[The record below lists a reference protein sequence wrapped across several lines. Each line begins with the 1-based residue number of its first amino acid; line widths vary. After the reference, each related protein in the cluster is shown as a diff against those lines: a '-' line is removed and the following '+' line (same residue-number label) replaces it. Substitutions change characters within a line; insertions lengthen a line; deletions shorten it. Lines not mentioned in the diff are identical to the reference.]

1 MITHGCYSRTRHK
14 HKLKKTFIMLSAGL
28 GLFFYVNQ
36 NSFANGEN
44 YFKLGSDSKLLTHNS
59 YQNRLFYTL
68 KTGET
73 VADLSKSQDI
83 NLSTIWSLNKHL
95 YSSESEMM
103 KAAPGQQIILP
114 LKKLPFEYSALPL
127 LGSAP
132 LVAAGGV
139 AGHTNKLTK
148 MSPDVTKS
156 NMTDDKALNYAAQ
169 QAASL
174 GSQLQSRSLNGDY
187 AKDTA
192 LGIAGNQASSQLQ
205 AWLQHYGTAEVN
217 LQSGNNFDGSSLDFL
232 LPFYDSE
239 KMLAFGQVGAR
250 YIDSRFT
257 ANLGAGQRFFL
268 PENML
273 GYNVFID
280 QDFSGDNTRLG
291 IGGEYWRDYFKS
303 SVNGYFRMSGWH
315 ESYNKK
321 DYDER
326 PANGFDIRFNGYL
339 PSYPAL
345 GAKLMYEQYYGDNVA
360 LFNAD
365 KLQSNPGAA
374 TVGVNYTPVPLVTM
388 GVDYRHGTGNE
399 NDLLYSMQFRYQFD
413 KPWSQQIEPQYVN
426 ELRTLSGSRYDLVQ
440 RNNNI
445 ILEYK
450 KQDILSL
457 SIPHDINGTEHSTQ
471 KIQLNVKS
479 KYGLDRIVWDD
490 SALRSQGGQI
500 QHSGSQSV
508 QDYQAILP
516 AYVQGGS
523 NIYKVTARAYDRNG
537 NSSNNVQL
545 TITVLSN
552 GQVVGQVGV
561 TDFTADKTSAK
572 ADGTEAI
579 TYTATVK
586 KNGVAQA
593 NVPVSFDIV
602 SGDATLSARSAT
614 TNSSGKATVTLKSI
628 KPGQVVVSAK
638 TAEMTSALNA
648 NAVIFVDQTKAS
660 ITEIKADKTTAKAD
674 GSDAITYT
682 VKVMKN
688 NQPEANH
695 SVTFSTNFG
704 DLGGNSNTQIVKTDK
719 DGRATVKL
727 TSGVAGNAIVSAKVS
742 EVNTE
747 VKAPE
752 TKFFSVLSIDNNV
765 NIIGT
770 SANGALPNIWL
781 RYGQF
786 KLTAKGGDGKYQWRS
801 QDPSVASVD
810 ALTGRVT
817 LLKKGTT
824 KIEVVSG
831 DKQTATYTI
840 NTPEK
845 IITVETQNK
854 VIYSVAEATCSTNS
868 GRLPSSTSELKDVY
882 NKWGAANSYEGYKG
896 KNTITAW
903 TQQTAADKQSGWT
916 STFDIVTKNE
926 IPNNGSNSKVNVY
939 TANAFAVCVR

>member
-1 MITHGCYSRTRHK
+1 MITHGFYARTRHK

-44 YFKLGSDSKLLTHNS
+44 YFKLSSGSKLLT
-59 YQNRLFYTL
+59 QNAAQDRLFYTL

-73 VADLSKSQDI
+73 VANISKSQGI
-83 NLSTIWSLNKHL
+83 SLSVIWSLNKHL

-103 KAAPGQQIILP
+103 KAGPGQQIILP
-114 LKKLPFEYSALPL
+114 LKKLSVEYSALPV

-132 LVAAGGV
+132 VVAAGGV
-139 AGHTNKLTK
+139 AAHTNKMTK
-148 MSPDVTKS
+148 MSPDATKS
-156 NMTDDKALNYAAQ
+156 NTTDDKALNYAAQ

-192 LGIAGNQASSQLQ
+192 LGMASSQASSQLQ

-239 KMLAFGQVGAR
+239 NMLAFGQVGAR

-360 LFNAD
+360 LFNSD

-374 TVGVNYTPVPLVTM
+374 TVGVNYTPIPLVTM
-388 GVDYRHGTGNE
+388 GLDYRHGTGNE

-457 SIPHDINGTEHSTQ
+457 NIPHDINGTEHSTQ
-471 KIQLNVKS
+471 KIQLIVKS

-500 QHSGSQSV
+500 QHGGSQSA

-545 TITVLSN
+545 TITVLPN
-552 GQVVGQVGV
+552 GQVVDQVGV

-572 ADGTEAI
+572 ADGIEAI

-593 NVPVSFDIV
+593 NVPVTFSIV
-602 SGDATLSARSAT
+602 SGTATLGANSART
-614 TNSSGKATVTLKSI
+614 DGNGKATVTLKSAT
-628 KPGQVVVSAK
+628 PGQVVVSAK
-638 TAEMTSALNA
+638 TAEMTSPLNA
-648 NAVIFVDQTKAS
+648 SAVIFVDQTKAS

-682 VKVMKN
+682 VRVMKEGAPVVD
-688 NQPEANH
+688 QK
-695 SVTFSTNFG
+695 VTFSKDFG
-704 DLGGNSNTQIVKTDK
+704 TLNKTEATTDQN
-719 DGRATVKL
+719 GYATVKL
-727 TSGVAGNAIVSAKVS
+727 SSNTPGKAIVSAKVS
-742 EVNTE
+742 GVGTE
-747 VKAPE
+747 VKATTVE
-752 TKFFSVLSIDNNV
+752 FFAPLSIDGDKV
-765 NIIGT
+765 TVIGT
-770 SANGALPNIWL
+770 GITGALPKNWL
-781 RYGQF
+781 QYGQV
-786 KLTAKGGDGKYQWRS
+786 KLQATGGNGKYTWKS
-801 QDPSVASVD
+801 SNTKIASVD
-810 ALTGRVT
+810 NSGVIT
-817 LLKKGTT
+817 LNEKGSATIT
-824 KIEVVSG
+824 VVSG
-831 DKQTATYTI
+831 DNQSATYTI
-840 NTPEK
+840 NAPGSIVIAVDKNTRVTYFDAE
-845 IITVETQNK
+845 NK
-854 VIYSVAEATCSTNS
+854 CKTSSANLAQSKELLANIYST
-868 GRLPSSTSELKDVY
+868 
-882 NKWGAANSYEGYKG
+882 WGAANKYPYYSGSKSL
-896 KNTITAW
+896 TAW
-903 TQQTAADKQSGWT
+903 IKQSSSEQSSGVS
-916 STFDIVTKNE
+916 STYDLVTKNQLSNVGV
-926 IPNNGSNSKVNVY
+926 NNK
-939 TANAFAVCVR
+939 NAFSVCVK

>member
-1 MITHGCYSRTRHK
+1 MITHGFYARTSHK

-44 YFKLGSDSKLLTHNS
+44 YFKLSSDSKLLT
-59 YQNRLFYTL
+59 QNAAQDRLFYTL

-73 VADLSKSQDI
+73 VANISKSQGI
-83 NLSTIWSLNKHL
+83 SLSVIWSLNKHL

-103 KAAPGQQIILP
+103 KAGPGQQIILP
-114 LKKLPFEYSALPL
+114 LKKLSVEYSALPV

-132 LVAAGGV
+132 VVAAGGV
-139 AGHTNKLTK
+139 AGHTNKMTK
-148 MSPDVTKS
+148 MSPDATKS
-156 NMTDDKALNYAAQ
+156 NTTDDKALNYAAQ

-192 LGIAGNQASSQLQ
+192 LGMASSQASSQLQ

-239 KMLAFGQVGAR
+239 NMLAFGQVGAR

-360 LFNAD
+360 LFNSD

-374 TVGVNYTPVPLVTM
+374 TVGVNYTPIPLVTM
-388 GVDYRHGTGNE
+388 GIDYRHGTGNE

-457 SIPHDINGTEHSTQ
+457 NIPHDINGTEHSTQ
-471 KIQLNVKS
+471 KIQLIVKS

-500 QHSGSQSV
+500 QHGGSQSA

-545 TITVLSN
+545 TITVLPN
-552 GQVVGQVGV
+552 GQVVDQVGV

-572 ADGTEAI
+572 ADGIEAI

-593 NVPVSFDIV
+593 NVPVTFSIV
-602 SGDATLSARSAT
+602 SGTATLGANSART
-614 TNSSGKATVTLKSI
+614 DGNGKATVTLKSAT
-628 KPGQVVVSAK
+628 PGQVVVSAK
-638 TAEMTSALNA
+638 TAEMTSPLNA
-648 NAVIFVDQTKAS
+648 SAVIFVDQTKAS

-682 VKVMKN
+682 VRVMKEGAPVVD
-688 NQPEANH
+688 QK
-695 SVTFSTNFG
+695 VTFSKDFG
-704 DLGGNSNTQIVKTDK
+704 TLNKTEATTDQN
-719 DGRATVKL
+719 GYATVKL
-727 TSGVAGNAIVSAKVS
+727 SSNTPGKAIVSAKVS
-742 EVNTE
+742 GVGTE
-747 VKAPE
+747 VKATTVE
-752 TKFFSVLSIDNNV
+752 FFAPLSIDGDKV
-765 NIIGT
+765 TVIGT
-770 SANGALPNIWL
+770 GITGALPKNWL
-781 RYGQF
+781 QYGQV
-786 KLTAKGGDGKYQWRS
+786 KLQATGGNGKYTWKS
-801 QDPSVASVD
+801 SNTKIASVD
-810 ALTGRVT
+810 NSGVIT
-817 LLKKGTT
+817 LNEKGSATIT
-824 KIEVVSG
+824 VVSG
-831 DKQTATYTI
+831 DNQSATYTI
-840 NTPEK
+840 NAPGSIVIAVDKNTRVTYFDAE
-845 IITVETQNK
+845 NK
-854 VIYSVAEATCSTNS
+854 CKTNSANLAQSKELLANIYST
-868 GRLPSSTSELKDVY
+868 
-882 NKWGAANSYEGYKG
+882 WGAANKYPYYSGSKSL
-896 KNTITAW
+896 TAW
-903 TQQTAADKQSGWT
+903 IKQSSSEQSSGVS
-916 STFDIVTKNE
+916 STYDLVTKNQLSNVGV
-926 IPNNGSNSKVNVY
+926 NNK
-939 TANAFAVCVR
+939 NAFSVCVK

>member
-1 MITHGCYSRTRHK
+1 MITHGCYTRTRHK
-14 HKLKKTFIMLSAGL
+14 HKLKKTLIMLSAGL

-44 YFKLGSDSKLLTHNS
+44 YFKLGSDSKLLTHDS

-268 PENML
+268 PANML

-345 GAKLMYEQYYGDNVA
+345 GAKLIYEQYYGDNVA
-360 LFNAD
+360 LFNSD

-374 TVGVNYTPVPLVTM
+374 TVGVNYTPIPLVTM
-388 GVDYRHGTGNE
+388 GIDYRHGTGNE

-413 KPWSQQIEPQYVN
+413 KSWSQQIEPQYVN

-457 SIPHDINGTEHSTQ
+457 NIPHDINGTEHSTQ
-471 KIQLNVKS
+471 KIQLIVKS

-500 QHSGSQSV
+500 QHSGSQSA

-552 GQVVGQVGV
+552 GQVVDQVGV

-572 ADGTEAI
+572 ADNADTI

-593 NVPVSFDIV
+593 NVPVSFNIV
-602 SGDATLSARSAT
+602 SGTATLGANSAKTDA
-614 TNSSGKATVTLKSI
+614 NGKATVTLKSST
-628 KPGQVVVSAK
+628 PGQVVVSAK

-648 NAVIFVDQTKAS
+648 SAVIFFDGATRMRKGEELFTGVVPILVELDGDVNGHKFSVRGEGEGDATNGKLTLKFICTTGKLPVPWPTLVTTLTYGVQCFARYPDHMKQHDFFKSAMPEGYVQERTISFKDDGTYKTRAEVKFEGDTLVNRIELKGIDFKEDGNILGHKLEYNFNS
-660 ITEIKADKTTAKAD
+660 HNVYITADKQKNGIKANFKIRHNVED
-674 GSDAITYT
+674 GSVQLADHYQQNTPIGDGP
-682 VKVMKN
+682 VLL
-688 NQPEANH
+688 PDNH
-695 SVTFSTNFG
+695 YLST
-704 DLGGNSNTQIVKTDK
+704 Q
-719 DGRATVKL
+719 
-727 TSGVAGNAIVSAKVS
+727 
-742 EVNTE
+742 
-747 VKAPE
+747 
-752 TKFFSVLSIDNNV
+752 SVLSKD
-765 NIIGT
+765 
-770 SANGALPNIWL
+770 PNEK
-781 RYGQF
+781 R
-786 KLTAKGGDGKYQWRS
+786 DHM
-801 QDPSVASVD
+801 V
-810 ALTGRVT
+810 
-817 LLKKGTT
+817 LL
-824 KIEVVSG
+824 EFV
-831 DKQTATYTI
+831 
-840 NTPEK
+840 
-845 IITVETQNK
+845 
-854 VIYSVAEATCSTNS
+854 
-868 GRLPSSTSELKDVY
+868 
-882 NKWGAANSYEGYKG
+882 
-896 KNTITAW
+896 
-903 TQQTAADKQSGWT
+903 TAAGITHGMDELYK
-916 STFDIVTKNE
+916 
-926 IPNNGSNSKVNVY
+926 
-939 TANAFAVCVR
+939 

>member
-1 MITHGCYSRTRHK
+1 MITHGFYARTRHK

-44 YFKLGSDSKLLTHNS
+44 YFKLSSDSKLLT
-59 YQNRLFYTL
+59 QNAAQDRLFYTL

-73 VADLSKSQDI
+73 VANISKSQGI
-83 NLSTIWSLNKHL
+83 SLSVIWSLNKHL

-103 KAAPGQQIILP
+103 KAGPGQQIILP
-114 LKKLPFEYSALPL
+114 LKKLSVEYSALPV

-132 LVAAGGV
+132 VVAAGGV
-139 AGHTNKLTK
+139 AGHTNKMTK
-148 MSPDVTKS
+148 MSPDATKS
-156 NMTDDKALNYAAQ
+156 NTTDDKALNYAAQ

-192 LGIAGNQASSQLQ
+192 LGMASSQASSQLQ

-239 KMLAFGQVGAR
+239 NMLAFGQVGAR

-360 LFNAD
+360 LFNSD

-374 TVGVNYTPVPLVTM
+374 TVGVNYTPIPLVTM
-388 GVDYRHGTGNE
+388 GIDYRHGTGNE

-457 SIPHDINGTEHSTQ
+457 NIPHDINGTEHSTQ
-471 KIQLNVKS
+471 KIQLIVKS

-500 QHSGSQSV
+500 QHGGSQSA

-545 TITVLSN
+545 TITVLPN
-552 GQVVGQVGV
+552 GQVVDQVGV

-572 ADGTEAI
+572 ADGIEAI

-593 NVPVSFDIV
+593 NVPVTFSIV
-602 SGDATLSARSAT
+602 SGTATLGANSART
-614 TNSSGKATVTLKSI
+614 DGNGKATVTLKSAT
-628 KPGQVVVSAK
+628 PGQVVVSAK
-638 TAEMTSALNA
+638 TAEMTSPLNA
-648 NAVIFVDQTKAS
+648 SAVIFVDQTKAS

-682 VKVMKN
+682 VRVMKEGAPVVD
-688 NQPEANH
+688 QK
-695 SVTFSTNFG
+695 VTFSKDFG
-704 DLGGNSNTQIVKTDK
+704 TLNKTEATTDQN
-719 DGRATVKL
+719 GYATVKL
-727 TSGVAGNAIVSAKVS
+727 SSNTPGKAIVSAKVS
-742 EVNTE
+742 GVGTE
-747 VKAPE
+747 VKATTVE
-752 TKFFSVLSIDNNV
+752 FFAPLSIDGDKV
-765 NIIGT
+765 TVIGT
-770 SANGALPNIWL
+770 GIQGALPKNWL
-781 RYGQF
+781 QYGQV
-786 KLTAKGGDGKYQWRS
+786 KLQATGGNGKYTWKS
-801 QDPSVASVD
+801 SNTKIASVD
-810 ALTGRVT
+810 NSGVIT
-817 LLKKGTT
+817 LNEKGSATIT
-824 KIEVVSG
+824 VVSG
-831 DKQTATYTI
+831 DNQSATYTI
-840 NTPEK
+840 NAPGSIVIAVDKNTRVTYFDAE
-845 IITVETQNK
+845 NK
-854 VIYSVAEATCSTNS
+854 CKTNSANLAQSKELLANIYST
-868 GRLPSSTSELKDVY
+868 
-882 NKWGAANSYEGYKG
+882 WGAANKYPYYSGSKSLP
-896 KNTITAW
+896 AW
-903 TQQTAADKQSGWT
+903 IKQSSSELSSGVS
-916 STFDIVTKNE
+916 STYDLVSNN
-926 IPNNGSNSKVNVY
+926 PNINVKVNDK
-939 TANAFAVCVR
+939 NAFPVCVK

>member
-1 MITHGCYSRTRHK
+1 ITHGFYARTRHK

-44 YFKLGSDSKLLTHNS
+44 YFKLSSDSKLLT
-59 YQNRLFYTL
+59 QNAAQDRLFYTL

-73 VADLSKSQDI
+73 VANISKSQGI
-83 NLSTIWSLNKHL
+83 SLSVIWSLNKHL

-103 KAAPGQQIILP
+103 KAGPGQQIILP
-114 LKKLPFEYSALPL
+114 LKKLSVEYSALPV

-132 LVAAGGV
+132 VVAAGGV
-139 AGHTNKLTK
+139 AGHTNKMTK
-148 MSPDVTKS
+148 MSPDATKS
-156 NMTDDKALNYAAQ
+156 NTTDDKALNYAAQ

-192 LGIAGNQASSQLQ
+192 LGMASSQASSQLQ

-239 KMLAFGQVGAR
+239 NMLAFGQVGAR

-360 LFNAD
+360 LFNSD

-374 TVGVNYTPVPLVTM
+374 TVGVNYTPIPLVTM
-388 GVDYRHGTGNE
+388 GIDYRHGTGNE

-457 SIPHDINGTEHSTQ
+457 NIPHDINGTEHSTQ
-471 KIQLNVKS
+471 KIQLIVKS

-500 QHSGSQSV
+500 QHGGSQSA

-545 TITVLSN
+545 TITVLPN
-552 GQVVGQVGV
+552 GQVVDQVGV

-572 ADGTEAI
+572 ADGIEAI

-593 NVPVSFDIV
+593 NVPVTFSIV
-602 SGDATLSARSAT
+602 SGTATLGANSART
-614 TNSSGKATVTLKSI
+614 DGNGKATVTLKSAT
-628 KPGQVVVSAK
+628 PGQVVVSAK
-638 TAEMTSALNA
+638 TAEMTSPLNA
-648 NAVIFVDQTKAS
+648 SAVIFVDQTKAS

-682 VKVMKN
+682 VRVMKEGAPVVD
-688 NQPEANH
+688 QK
-695 SVTFSTNFG
+695 VTFSKDFG
-704 DLGGNSNTQIVKTDK
+704 TLNKTEATTDQN
-719 DGRATVKL
+719 GYATVKL
-727 TSGVAGNAIVSAKVS
+727 SSNTPGKAIVSAKVS
-742 EVNTE
+742 GVGTE
-747 VKAPE
+747 VKATTVE
-752 TKFFSVLSIDNNV
+752 FFAPLSIDGDKV
-765 NIIGT
+765 TVIGT
-770 SANGALPNIWL
+770 GITGALPKNWL
-781 RYGQF
+781 QYGQV
-786 KLTAKGGDGKYQWRS
+786 KLQATGGNGKYTWKS
-801 QDPSVASVD
+801 SNTKIASVD
-810 ALTGRVT
+810 NSGVIT
-817 LLKKGTT
+817 LNEKGSATIT
-824 KIEVVSG
+824 VVSG
-831 DKQTATYTI
+831 DNQSATYTI
-840 NTPEK
+840 NAPGSIVIAVDKNTRVTYFDAE
-845 IITVETQNK
+845 NK
-854 VIYSVAEATCSTNS
+854 CKTNSANLAQSKELLANIYST
-868 GRLPSSTSELKDVY
+868 
-882 NKWGAANSYEGYKG
+882 WGAANKYPYYSGSKSL
-896 KNTITAW
+896 TAW
-903 TQQTAADKQSGWT
+903 IKQSSSEQSSGVS
-916 STFDIVTKNE
+916 STYDLVTKNPL
-926 IPNNGSNSKVNVY
+926 INVGVNNK
-939 TANAFAVCVR
+939 NAFSVCVK

>member
-1 MITHGCYSRTRHK
+1 RTRHK

-44 YFKLGSDSKLLTHNS
+44 YFKLSSDSKLLT
-59 YQNRLFYTL
+59 QNAAQDRLFYTL

-73 VADLSKSQDI
+73 VANISKSQGI
-83 NLSTIWSLNKHL
+83 SLSVIWSLNKHL

-103 KAAPGQQIILP
+103 KAGPGQQIILP
-114 LKKLPFEYSALPL
+114 LKKLSVEYSALPV

-132 LVAAGGV
+132 VVAAGGV
-139 AGHTNKLTK
+139 AGHTNKMTK
-148 MSPDVTKS
+148 MSPDATKS
-156 NMTDDKALNYAAQ
+156 NTTDDKALNYAAQ

-192 LGIAGNQASSQLQ
+192 LGMASSQASSQLQ

-239 KMLAFGQVGAR
+239 NMLAFGQVGAR

-360 LFNAD
+360 LFNSD

-374 TVGVNYTPVPLVTM
+374 TVGVNYTPIPLVTM
-388 GVDYRHGTGNE
+388 GIDYRHGTGNE

-457 SIPHDINGTEHSTQ
+457 NIPHDINGTEHSTQ
-471 KIQLNVKS
+471 KIQLIVKS

-500 QHSGSQSV
+500 QHGGSQSA

-545 TITVLSN
+545 TITVLPN
-552 GQVVGQVGV
+552 GQVVDQVGV

-572 ADGTEAI
+572 ADGIEAI

-593 NVPVSFDIV
+593 NVPVTFSIV
-602 SGDATLSARSAT
+602 SGTATLGANSART
-614 TNSSGKATVTLKSI
+614 DGNGKATVTLKSAT
-628 KPGQVVVSAK
+628 PGQVVVSAK
-638 TAEMTSALNA
+638 TAEMTSPLNA
-648 NAVIFVDQTKAS
+648 SAVIFVDQTKAS

-682 VKVMKN
+682 VRVMKEGAPVVD
-688 NQPEANH
+688 QK
-695 SVTFSTNFG
+695 VTFSKDFG
-704 DLGGNSNTQIVKTDK
+704 TLNKTEATTDQN
-719 DGRATVKL
+719 GYATVKL
-727 TSGVAGNAIVSAKVS
+727 SSNTPGKAIVSAKVS
-742 EVNTE
+742 GVGTE
-747 VKAPE
+747 VKATTVE
-752 TKFFSVLSIDNNV
+752 FFAPLSIDGDKV
-765 NIIGT
+765 TVIGT
-770 SANGALPNIWL
+770 GITGALPKNWL
-781 RYGQF
+781 QYGQV
-786 KLTAKGGDGKYQWRS
+786 KLQATGGNGKYTWKS
-801 QDPSVASVD
+801 SNTKIASVD
-810 ALTGRVT
+810 NSGVIT
-817 LLKKGTT
+817 LNEKGSATIT
-824 KIEVVSG
+824 VVSG
-831 DKQTATYTI
+831 DNQSATYTI
-840 NTPEK
+840 NAPGSIVIAVDKNNRVTYSDAE
-845 IITVETQNK
+845 NK
-854 VIYSVAEATCSTNS
+854 CKTNSANLAQSKELLANIYST
-868 GRLPSSTSELKDVY
+868 
-882 NKWGAANSYEGYKG
+882 WGAANKYPYYSGSKSL
-896 KNTITAW
+896 TAW
-903 TQQTAADKQSGWT
+903 IKQSSSEQSSGVS
-916 STFDIVTKNE
+916 STYDLVSNN
-926 IPNNGSNSKVNVY
+926 PNSNVNV
-939 TANAFAVCVR
+939 NAQNALPVCVK

>member
-1 MITHGCYSRTRHK
+1 MITHVFYARTRHK

-44 YFKLGSDSKLLTHNS
+44 YFKLSSDSKLLT
-59 YQNRLFYTL
+59 QNAAQDRLFYTL

-73 VADLSKSQDI
+73 VANISKSQGI
-83 NLSTIWSLNKHL
+83 SLSVIWSLNKHL

-103 KAAPGQQIILP
+103 KAGPGQQIILP
-114 LKKLPFEYSALPL
+114 LKKLSVEYSALPV

-132 LVAAGGV
+132 VVAAGGV
-139 AGHTNKLTK
+139 AGHTNKMTK
-148 MSPDVTKS
+148 MSPDATKS
-156 NMTDDKALNYAAQ
+156 NTTDDKALNYAAQ

-192 LGIAGNQASSQLQ
+192 LGMASSQASSQLQ

-239 KMLAFGQVGAR
+239 NMLAFGQVGAR

-360 LFNAD
+360 LFNSD

-374 TVGVNYTPVPLVTM
+374 TVGVNYTPIPLVTM
-388 GVDYRHGTGNE
+388 GIDYRHGTGNE

-457 SIPHDINGTEHSTQ
+457 NIPHDINGTEHSTQ
-471 KIQLNVKS
+471 KIQLIVKS

-500 QHSGSQSV
+500 QHGGSQSA

-545 TITVLSN
+545 TITVLPN
-552 GQVVGQVGV
+552 GQVVDQVGV

-572 ADGTEAI
+572 ADGIEAI

-593 NVPVSFDIV
+593 NVPVTFSIV
-602 SGDATLSARSAT
+602 SGTATLGANSART
-614 TNSSGKATVTLKSI
+614 DGNGKATVTLKSAT
-628 KPGQVVVSAK
+628 PGQVVVSAK
-638 TAEMTSALNA
+638 TAEMTSPLNA
-648 NAVIFVDQTKAS
+648 SAVIFVDQTKAS

-682 VKVMKN
+682 VRVMKEGAPVVD
-688 NQPEANH
+688 QK
-695 SVTFSTNFG
+695 VTFSKDFG
-704 DLGGNSNTQIVKTDK
+704 TLNKTEATTDQN
-719 DGRATVKL
+719 GYATVKL
-727 TSGVAGNAIVSAKVS
+727 SSNTPGKAIVSAKVS
-742 EVNTE
+742 GVGTE
-747 VKAPE
+747 VKATTVE
-752 TKFFSVLSIDNNV
+752 FFAPLSIDGDKV
-765 NIIGT
+765 TVIGT
-770 SANGALPNIWL
+770 GITGALPKNWL
-781 RYGQF
+781 QYGQV
-786 KLTAKGGDGKYQWRS
+786 KLQATGGNGKYTWKS
-801 QDPSVASVD
+801 SNTKIASVD
-810 ALTGRVT
+810 NSGVIT
-817 LLKKGTT
+817 LNEKGSATIT
-824 KIEVVSG
+824 VVSG
-831 DKQTATYTI
+831 DNQSATYTI
-840 NTPEK
+840 NAPGSIVIAVDKNNRVTYFDAE
-845 IITVETQNK
+845 NK
-854 VIYSVAEATCSTNS
+854 CKTNSANLAQSKELLANIYST
-868 GRLPSSTSELKDVY
+868 
-882 NKWGAANSYEGYKG
+882 WGAANKYPYYSGSKSL
-896 KNTITAW
+896 TAW
-903 TQQTAADKQSGWT
+903 IKQSLSEQSSGVS
-916 STFDIVTKNE
+916 STYDLVLKNPM
-926 IPNNGSNSKVNVY
+926 INVNV
-939 TANAFAVCVR
+939 NDNSAFPVCVK

>member
-1 MITHGCYSRTRHK
+1 MITHGFYARTRHK

-44 YFKLGSDSKLLTHNS
+44 YFKLSSDSKLLT
-59 YQNRLFYTL
+59 QNAAQDRLFYTL

-73 VADLSKSQDI
+73 VANISKSQGI
-83 NLSTIWSLNKHL
+83 SLSVIWSLNKHL

-103 KAAPGQQIILP
+103 KAGPGQQIILP
-114 LKKLPFEYSALPL
+114 LKKLSVEYSALPV

-132 LVAAGGV
+132 VVAAGGV
-139 AGHTNKLTK
+139 AGHTNKMTK
-148 MSPDVTKS
+148 MSPDATKS
-156 NMTDDKALNYAAQ
+156 NTTDDKALNYAAQ

-192 LGIAGNQASSQLQ
+192 LGMASSQASSQLQ

-239 KMLAFGQVGAR
+239 NMLAFGQVGAR

-360 LFNAD
+360 LFNSD

-374 TVGVNYTPVPLVTM
+374 TVGVNYTPIPLVTM
-388 GVDYRHGTGNE
+388 GIDYRHGTGNE

-457 SIPHDINGTEHSTQ
+457 NIPHDINGTEHSTQ
-471 KIQLNVKS
+471 KIQLIVKS

-500 QHSGSQSV
+500 QHGGSQSA

-545 TITVLSN
+545 TITVLPN
-552 GQVVGQVGV
+552 GQVVDQVGV

-572 ADGTEAI
+572 ADGIEAI

-593 NVPVSFDIV
+593 NVPVTFSIV
-602 SGDATLSARSAT
+602 SGTATLGANSART
-614 TNSSGKATVTLKSI
+614 DGNGKATVTLKSAT
-628 KPGQVVVSAK
+628 PGQVVVSAK
-638 TAEMTSALNA
+638 TAEMTSPLNA
-648 NAVIFVDQTKAS
+648 SAVIFVDQTKAS

-682 VKVMKN
+682 VRVMKEGAPVVD
-688 NQPEANH
+688 QK
-695 SVTFSTNFG
+695 VTFSKDFG
-704 DLGGNSNTQIVKTDK
+704 TLNKTEATTDQN
-719 DGRATVKL
+719 GYATVKL
-727 TSGVAGNAIVSAKVS
+727 SSNTPGKAIVSAKVS
-742 EVNTE
+742 GVGTE
-747 VKAPE
+747 VKATTVE
-752 TKFFSVLSIDNNV
+752 FFAPLSIDGDKV
-765 NIIGT
+765 TVIGT
-770 SANGALPNIWL
+770 GITGALPKNWL
-781 RYGQF
+781 QYGQV
-786 KLTAKGGDGKYQWRS
+786 KLQATGGNGKYTWKS
-801 QDPSVASVD
+801 SNTKIASVD
-810 ALTGRVT
+810 NSGVIT
-817 LLKKGTT
+817 LNEKGSATIT
-824 KIEVVSG
+824 VVSG
-831 DKQTATYTI
+831 DNQSATYTI
-840 NTPEK
+840 NAPGSIVIAVDKNTRVTYFDAE
-845 IITVETQNK
+845 NK
-854 VIYSVAEATCSTNS
+854 CKTNSANLAQSKELLANIYST
-868 GRLPSSTSELKDVY
+868 
-882 NKWGAANSYEGYKG
+882 WGAANKYPYYSGSKSL
-896 KNTITAW
+896 TAW
-903 TQQTAADKQSGWT
+903 IKQSSSEQSSGVS
-916 STFDIVTKNE
+916 STYDLVTKNQVSNVGV
-926 IPNNGSNSKVNVY
+926 NNK
-939 TANAFAVCVR
+939 NAFSVCVK

>member
-1 MITHGCYSRTRHK
+1 MITHGCYTRTRHK
-14 HKLKKTFIMLSAGL
+14 HKLKKTFVMLSAGL

-44 YFKLGSDSKLLTHNS
+44 YFKLSSDSKLLTQNAA
-59 YQNRLFYTL
+59 QNRLFYTL

-73 VADLSKSQDI
+73 VADLSKSQNI

-114 LKKLPFEYSALPL
+114 LKKLPVEYSALPH

-132 LVAAGGV
+132 VVAAGGV
-139 AGHTNKLTK
+139 AGHTNKMAK
-148 MSPDVTKS
+148 MSPDMTKS

-187 AKDTA
+187 AKDAA
-192 LGIAGNQASSQLQ
+192 LGMAGNQASSQLQ

-232 LPFYDSE
+232 LPFYDTE
-239 KMLAFGQVGAR
+239 EMLAFGQVGAR

-268 PENML
+268 SENML

-326 PANGFDIRFNGYL
+326 PVNGFDIRFNGYL

-500 QHSGSQSV
+500 QHSGSQSA

-602 SGDATLSARSAT
+602 SGVGKLGSERVNTDNT
-614 TNSSGKATVTLKSI
+614 GKAIVKLTSTI
-628 KPGQVVVSAK
+628 PGQVVISAK
-638 TAEMTSALNA
+638 TAEMASAKNA
-648 NAVIFVDQTKAS
+648 SAVIFIDQSQAS
-660 ITEIKADKTTAKAD
+660 ITEIKASKTTAKAD
-674 GSDAITYT
+674 GVDAILYT

-688 NQPEANH
+688 GVPEKGQVVA
-695 SVTFSTNFG
+695 FSTN
-704 DLGGNSNTQIVKTDK
+704 LGKLNLQTVETNK
-719 DGRATVKL
+719 DGLASVTL
-727 TSGVAGNAIVSAKVS
+727 TSVSVGKAVVSAKVS
-742 EVNTE
+742 EAGSVINADAVNFFATLNIDKNVE
-747 VKAPE
+747 IVG
-752 TKFFSVLSIDNNV
+752 TKVS
-765 NIIGT
+765 GE
-770 SANGALPNIWL
+770 LPNIWL
-781 RYGQF
+781 QYGQV
-786 KLTAKGGDGKYQWRS
+786 KLNANGGNGGYTWSSDN
-801 QDPSVASVD
+801 PNIASID
-810 ALTGRVT
+810 SNTGIIT
-817 LLKKGTT
+817 LNKKGTAVI
-824 KIEVVSG
+824 KVVSG
-831 DKQTATYTI
+831 DKQIATYTI
-840 NTPEK
+840 KTPQEIVSLDK
-845 IITVETQNK
+845 NGK
-854 VIYSVAEATCSTNS
+854 VTYDE
-868 GRLPSSTSELKDVY
+868 
-882 NKWGAANSYEGYKG
+882 ANSICLGNSAHLSASVDTLKKVYSQWGPASKYEHYTQR
-896 KNTITAW
+896 TINAW
-903 TQQTAADKQSGWT
+903 IQQTDKDKREGVAT
-916 STFDIVTKNE
+916 TYDIVTNNMV
-926 IPNNGSNSKVNVY
+926 PNVSSKRP
-939 TANAFAVCVR
+939 NAYAVCVK

>member
-1 MITHGCYSRTRHK
+1 MITHGFYARTRHK

-44 YFKLGSDSKLLTHNS
+44 YFKLSSDSKLLT
-59 YQNRLFYTL
+59 QNAAQDRLFYTL

-73 VADLSKSQDI
+73 VANISKSQGI
-83 NLSTIWSLNKHL
+83 SLSVIWSLNKHL

-103 KAAPGQQIILP
+103 KAGPGQQIILP
-114 LKKLPFEYSALPL
+114 LKKLSVEYSALPV

-132 LVAAGGV
+132 VVAAGGV
-139 AGHTNKLTK
+139 AGHTNKMTK
-148 MSPDVTKS
+148 MSPDATKS
-156 NMTDDKALNYAAQ
+156 NTTDDKALNYAAQ

-192 LGIAGNQASSQLQ
+192 LGMASSQASSQLQ

-239 KMLAFGQVGAR
+239 NMLAFGQVGAR

-360 LFNAD
+360 LFNSD

-374 TVGVNYTPVPLVTM
+374 TVGVNYTPIPLVTM
-388 GVDYRHGTGNE
+388 GIDYRHGTGNE

-457 SIPHDINGTEHSTQ
+457 NIPHDINGTEHSTQ
-471 KIQLNVKS
+471 KIQLIVKS

-500 QHSGSQSV
+500 QHGGSQSA

-545 TITVLSN
+545 TITVLPN
-552 GQVVGQVGV
+552 GQVVDQVGV

-572 ADGTEAI
+572 ADGIEAI

-593 NVPVSFDIV
+593 NVPVTFSIV
-602 SGDATLSARSAT
+602 SGTATLGANSART
-614 TNSSGKATVTLKSI
+614 DGNGKATVTLKSAT
-628 KPGQVVVSAK
+628 PGQVVVSAK
-638 TAEMTSALNA
+638 TAEMTSPLNA
-648 NAVIFVDQTKAS
+648 SAVIFVDQTKAS

-682 VKVMKN
+682 VRVMKEGAPVVD
-688 NQPEANH
+688 QK
-695 SVTFSTNFG
+695 VTFSKDFG
-704 DLGGNSNTQIVKTDK
+704 TLNKTEATTDQN
-719 DGRATVKL
+719 GYATVKL
-727 TSGVAGNAIVSAKVS
+727 SSNTPGKAIVSAKVS
-742 EVNTE
+742 GVGTE
-747 VKAPE
+747 VKATTVE
-752 TKFFSVLSIDNNV
+752 FFAPLSIDGDKV
-765 NIIGT
+765 TVIGT
-770 SANGALPNIWL
+770 GITGALPKNWL
-781 RYGQF
+781 QYGQV
-786 KLTAKGGDGKYQWRS
+786 KLQATGGNGKYTWKS
-801 QDPSVASVD
+801 SNTKIASVD
-810 ALTGRVT
+810 NSGVIT
-817 LLKKGTT
+817 LNEKGSATIT
-824 KIEVVSG
+824 VVSG
-831 DKQTATYTI
+831 DNQSATYTI
-840 NTPEK
+840 NAPGSIVIAVDKNTRVTYFDAE
-845 IITVETQNK
+845 NK
-854 VIYSVAEATCSTNS
+854 CKTNSANLAQSKELLANIYST
-868 GRLPSSTSELKDVY
+868 
-882 NKWGAANSYEGYKG
+882 WGAANKYPYYSGSKSL
-896 KNTITAW
+896 TAW
-903 TQQTAADKQSGWT
+903 IKQSSSEQSSGVS
-916 STFDIVTKNE
+916 STYDLVSKNQLSNVVV
-926 IPNNGSNSKVNVY
+926 NNK
-939 TANAFAVCVR
+939 NAFSVCVK

>member
-1 MITHGCYSRTRHK
+1 MITHGCYTRTRHK
-14 HKLKKTFIMLSAGL
+14 HKLKKTLIMLSAGL

-44 YFKLGSDSKLLTHNS
+44 YFKLGSDSKLLTHDS

-268 PENML
+268 PANML

-345 GAKLMYEQYYGDNVA
+345 GAKLIYEQYYGDNVA
-360 LFNAD
+360 LFNSD

-374 TVGVNYTPVPLVTM
+374 TVGVNYTPIPLVTM
-388 GVDYRHGTGNE
+388 GIDYRHGTGNE

-413 KPWSQQIEPQYVN
+413 KSWSQQIEPQYVN

-457 SIPHDINGTEHSTQ
+457 NIPHDINGTEHSTQ
-471 KIQLNVKS
+471 KIQLIVKS

-500 QHSGSQSV
+500 QHSGSQSA

-552 GQVVGQVGV
+552 GQVVDQVGV

-572 ADGTEAI
+572 ADNADTI

-593 NVPVSFDIV
+593 NVPVSFNIV
-602 SGDATLSARSAT
+602 SGTATLGANSAKTDA
-614 TNSSGKATVTLKSI
+614 NGKATVTLKSST
-628 KPGQVVVSAK
+628 PGQVVVSAK

-648 NAVIFVDQTKAS
+648 SAVIFFDQTKAS
-660 ITEIKADKTTAKAD
+660 ITEIKADKTTAVANGK
-674 GSDAITYT
+674 DAIKYT

-688 NQPEANH
+688 GQPVNNQ

-704 DLGGNSNTQIVKTDK
+704 MFNGKSQTQATTGN
-719 DGRATVKL
+719 DGRATITL
-727 TSGVAGNAIVSAKVS
+727 TSSSAGKATVSATVS
-742 EVNTE
+742 DGAE
-747 VKAPE
+747 VKATE
-752 TKFFSVLSIDNNV
+752 VTFFDELKIDNKV
-765 NIIGT
+765 DIIG
-770 SANGALPNIWL
+770 NNVRGELPNIWL
-781 RYGQF
+781 QYGQF
-786 KLTAKGGDGKYQWRS
+786 KLKASGGDGTYSWYS
-801 QDPSVASVD
+801 ENTSIATVD
-810 ALTGRVT
+810 ASGKVT
-817 LLKKGTT
+817 LNGKGS
-824 KIEVVSG
+824 VVIKATSG
-831 DKQTATYTI
+831 DKQTVSYTI
-840 NTPEK
+840 KAPSYM
-845 IITVETQNK
+845 IK
-854 VIYSVAEATCSTNS
+854 VDKQAYYADAMSICKNL
-868 GRLPSSTSELKDVY
+868 LPSTQTVLSDIYDS
-882 NKWGAANSYEGYKG
+882 WGAANKYSHYSSM
-896 KNTITAW
+896 NSITAW
-903 TQQTAADKQSGWT
+903 IKQTSSEQRSGVS
-916 STFDIVTKNE
+916 STYNLIT
-926 IPNNGSNSKVNVY
+926 PNPLPGVNVNTPNVY
-939 TANAFAVCVR
+939 AVCVE

>member
-1 MITHGCYSRTRHK
+1 MITHGFYARTRHK

-44 YFKLGSDSKLLTHNS
+44 YFKLSSDSKLLT
-59 YQNRLFYTL
+59 QNAAQDRLFYTL

-73 VADLSKSQDI
+73 VANISKSQGI
-83 NLSTIWSLNKHL
+83 SLSVIWSLNKHL

-103 KAAPGQQIILP
+103 KAGPGQQIILP
-114 LKKLPFEYSALPL
+114 LKKLSVEYSALPV

-132 LVAAGGV
+132 VVAAGGV
-139 AGHTNKLTK
+139 AGHTNKMTK
-148 MSPDVTKS
+148 MSPDATKS
-156 NMTDDKALNYAAQ
+156 NTTDDKALNYAAQ

-192 LGIAGNQASSQLQ
+192 LGMASSQASSQLQ

-239 KMLAFGQVGAR
+239 NMLAFGQVGAR

-360 LFNAD
+360 LFNSD

-374 TVGVNYTPVPLVTM
+374 TVGVNYTPIPLVTM
-388 GVDYRHGTGNE
+388 GIDYRHGTGNE

-457 SIPHDINGTEHSTQ
+457 NIPHDINGTEHSTQ
-471 KIQLNVKS
+471 KIQLIVKS

-500 QHSGSQSV
+500 QHGGSQSA

-545 TITVLSN
+545 TITVLPN
-552 GQVVGQVGV
+552 GQVVDQVGV

-572 ADGTEAI
+572 ADGIEAI

-593 NVPVSFDIV
+593 NVPVTFSIV
-602 SGDATLSARSAT
+602 SGTATLGANSART
-614 TNSSGKATVTLKSI
+614 DGNGKATVTLKSAT
-628 KPGQVVVSAK
+628 PGQVVVSAK
-638 TAEMTSALNA
+638 TAEMTSPLNA
-648 NAVIFVDQTKAS
+648 SAVIFVDQTKAS

-682 VKVMKN
+682 VRVMKEGAPVVD
-688 NQPEANH
+688 QK
-695 SVTFSTNFG
+695 VTFSKDFG
-704 DLGGNSNTQIVKTDK
+704 TLNKTEATTDQN
-719 DGRATVKL
+719 GYATVKL
-727 TSGVAGNAIVSAKVS
+727 SSNTPGKAIVSAKVS
-742 EVNTE
+742 GVGTE
-747 VKAPE
+747 VKATTVE
-752 TKFFSVLSIDNNV
+752 FFAPLSIDGDKV
-765 NIIGT
+765 TVIGT
-770 SANGALPNIWL
+770 GITGALPKNWL
-781 RYGQF
+781 QYGQV
-786 KLTAKGGDGKYQWRS
+786 KLQATGGNGKYTWKS
-801 QDPSVASVD
+801 SNTKIASVD
-810 ALTGRVT
+810 NSGVIT
-817 LLKKGTT
+817 LNEKGSATIT
-824 KIEVVSG
+824 VVSG
-831 DKQTATYTI
+831 DNQSATYTI
-840 NTPEK
+840 NAPGSIVIAVDKNTRVTYFDAE
-845 IITVETQNK
+845 NK
-854 VIYSVAEATCSTNS
+854 CKTNSANLAQSKELLANIYST
-868 GRLPSSTSELKDVY
+868 
-882 NKWGAANSYEGYKG
+882 WGAANKYPYYSGSKSL
-896 KNTITAW
+896 TAW
-903 TQQTAADKQSGWT
+903 IKQS
-916 STFDIVTKNE
+916 STEQSSGVSSTYDLVTKNPL
-926 IPNNGSNSKVNVY
+926 INVGVNNK
-939 TANAFAVCVR
+939 NAFSVCVK

>member
-1 MITHGCYSRTRHK
+1 MITHGCYTRTRHK
-14 HKLKKTFIMLSAGL
+14 HKLKKTFVMLSAGL

-44 YFKLGSDSKLLTHNS
+44 YFKLSSDSKLLTQNAA
-59 YQNRLFYTL
+59 QNRLFYTL

-73 VADLSKSQDI
+73 VADLSKSQNI

-114 LKKLPFEYSALPL
+114 LKKLPVEYSALPH

-132 LVAAGGV
+132 VVAAGGV
-139 AGHTNKLTK
+139 AGHTNKMAK
-148 MSPDVTKS
+148 MSPDMTKS

-187 AKDTA
+187 AKDAA
-192 LGIAGNQASSQLQ
+192 LGMAGNQASSQLQ

-232 LPFYDSE
+232 LPFYDTE
-239 KMLAFGQVGAR
+239 EMLAFGQVGAR

-268 PENML
+268 SENML

-315 ESYNKK
+315 ESYSKK

-326 PANGFDIRFNGYL
+326 PVNGFDIRFNGYL

-471 KIQLNVKS
+471 KIQLSVKS

-500 QHSGSQSV
+500 QHSGSQSA

-561 TDFTADKTSAK
+561 TDLTADKTSAK
-572 ADGTEAI
+572 ADNADTI

-586 KNGVAQA
+586 KNGVAQS

-614 TNSSGKATVTLKSI
+614 TNSSGKATVTLKSS

-648 NAVIFVDQTKAS
+648 SAVIFVDQSKAS
-660 ITEIKADKTTAKAD
+660 ITEIKANKTTAVANGK
-674 GSDAITYT
+674 DAITYT

-688 NQPEANH
+688 GQPVQGH
-695 SVTFSTNFG
+695 SVAFSTNFG
-704 DLGGNSNTQIVKTDK
+704 MFSGKAQTQNVTTGN
-719 DGRATVKL
+719 DGRATITL
-727 TSGVAGNAIVSAKVS
+727 TSSSAGKATVSATVS
-742 EVNTE
+742 DGAE
-747 VKAPE
+747 VKATE
-752 TKFFSVLSIDNNV
+752 VTFFEELKIDNKV
-765 NIIGT
+765 DIIGNNV
-770 SANGALPNIWL
+770 SGELPNIWL
-781 RYGQF
+781 QYGQF
-786 KLTAKGGDGKYQWRS
+786 RLKASGGNGTYSWYS
-801 QDPSVASVD
+801 ENTSIATVD
-810 ALTGRVT
+810 ASGKVT
-817 LLKKGTT
+817 LNGKGS
-824 KIEVVSG
+824 VVIKATSG
-831 DKQTATYTI
+831 DKQTVSYTVK
-840 NTPEK
+840 TPAYMIRVDK
-845 IITVETQNK
+845 QANYAGAMSICKQ
-854 VIYSVAEATCSTNS
+854 S
-868 GRLPSSTSELKDVY
+868 LPSSQTELSNIYNSWGPANKYERYRSMKTISAWIKQTVSE
-882 NKWGAANSYEGYKG
+882 ER
-896 KNTITAW
+896 
-903 TQQTAADKQSGWT
+903 SGVS
-916 STFDIVTKNE
+916 STYDLITKNYLA
-926 IPNNGSNSKVNVY
+926 GKVNVNTQNVY
-939 TANAFAVCVR
+939 AVCVE

>member
-1 MITHGCYSRTRHK
+1 MITHGFYARTRHK

-44 YFKLGSDSKLLTHNS
+44 YFKLSSDSKLLT
-59 YQNRLFYTL
+59 QNAAQDRLFYTL

-73 VADLSKSQDI
+73 VANISKSQGI
-83 NLSTIWSLNKHL
+83 SLSVIWSLNKHL

-103 KAAPGQQIILP
+103 KAGPGQQIILP
-114 LKKLPFEYSALPL
+114 LKKLSVEYSALPV

-132 LVAAGGV
+132 VVAAGGV
-139 AGHTNKLTK
+139 AGHTNKMTK
-148 MSPDVTKS
+148 MSPDATKS
-156 NMTDDKALNYAAQ
+156 NTTDDKALNYAAQ

-192 LGIAGNQASSQLQ
+192 LGMASSQASSQLQ

-239 KMLAFGQVGAR
+239 NMLAFGQVGAR

-360 LFNAD
+360 LFNSD

-374 TVGVNYTPVPLVTM
+374 TVGVNYTPIPLVTM
-388 GVDYRHGTGNE
+388 GIDYRHGTGNE

-457 SIPHDINGTEHSTQ
+457 NIPHDINGTEHSTQ
-471 KIQLNVKS
+471 KIQLIVKS

-500 QHSGSQSV
+500 QHGGSQSA

-545 TITVLSN
+545 TITVLPN
-552 GQVVGQVGV
+552 GQVVDQVGV

-572 ADGTEAI
+572 ADGIEAI

-593 NVPVSFDIV
+593 NVPVTFSIV
-602 SGDATLSARSAT
+602 SGTATLGANSART
-614 TNSSGKATVTLKSI
+614 DGNGKATVTLKSAT
-628 KPGQVVVSAK
+628 PGQVVVSAK
-638 TAEMTSALNA
+638 TAEMTSPLNA
-648 NAVIFVDQTKAS
+648 SAVIFVDQTKAS

-682 VKVMKN
+682 VRVMKEGAPVVD
-688 NQPEANH
+688 QK
-695 SVTFSTNFG
+695 VTFSKDFG
-704 DLGGNSNTQIVKTDK
+704 TLNKTEATTDQN
-719 DGRATVKL
+719 GYATVKL
-727 TSGVAGNAIVSAKVS
+727 SSNTPGKAIVSAKVS
-742 EVNTE
+742 GVGTE
-747 VKAPE
+747 VKATTVE
-752 TKFFSVLSIDNNV
+752 FFAPLSIDGDNV
-765 NIIGT
+765 TVIGT
-770 SANGALPNIWL
+770 GITGALPKNWL
-781 RYGQF
+781 QYGQV
-786 KLTAKGGDGKYQWRS
+786 KLQATGGNGKYTWKS
-801 QDPSVASVD
+801 SNTKIASVD
-810 ALTGRVT
+810 NSGVIT
-817 LLKKGTT
+817 LNEKGSATIT
-824 KIEVVSG
+824 VVSG
-831 DKQTATYTI
+831 DNQSATYTI
-840 NTPEK
+840 NAPGS
-845 IITVETQNK
+845 IVIAVENTRVTYFDAENK
-854 VIYSVAEATCSTNS
+854 CKTNSANLAQSKELLANIYST
-868 GRLPSSTSELKDVY
+868 
-882 NKWGAANSYEGYKG
+882 WGAANKYPYYSGSKSLP
-896 KNTITAW
+896 AW
-903 TQQTAADKQSGWT
+903 IKQSSSEQSSGVS
-916 STFDIVTKNE
+916 STYDLVSNN
-926 IPNNGSNSKVNVY
+926 PNSNVNVNDE
-939 TANAFAVCVR
+939 NAFPVCVK

>member
-1 MITHGCYSRTRHK
+1 MITHGFYARTRHK

-44 YFKLGSDSKLLTHNS
+44 YFKLSSDSKLLT
-59 YQNRLFYTL
+59 QNAAQDRLFYTL

-73 VADLSKSQDI
+73 VANISKSQGI
-83 NLSTIWSLNKHL
+83 SLSVIWSLNKHL

-103 KAAPGQQIILP
+103 KAGPGQQIILP
-114 LKKLPFEYSALPL
+114 LKKLSVEYSALPV

-132 LVAAGGV
+132 VVAAGGV
-139 AGHTNKLTK
+139 AGHTNKMTK
-148 MSPDVTKS
+148 MSPDATKS
-156 NMTDDKALNYAAQ
+156 NTTDDKALNYAAQ

-192 LGIAGNQASSQLQ
+192 LGMASSQASSQLQ

-239 KMLAFGQVGAR
+239 NMLAFGQVGAR

-360 LFNAD
+360 LFNSD

-374 TVGVNYTPVPLVTM
+374 TVGVNYTPIPLVTM
-388 GVDYRHGTGNE
+388 GIDYRHGTGNE

-457 SIPHDINGTEHSTQ
+457 NIPHDINGTEHSTQ
-471 KIQLNVKS
+471 KIQLIVKS

-500 QHSGSQSV
+500 QHSGSQSA

-545 TITVLSN
+545 TITVLPN
-552 GQVVGQVGV
+552 GQVVDQVGV

-572 ADGTEAI
+572 ADGIEAI

-593 NVPVSFDIV
+593 NVPVTFSIV
-602 SGDATLSARSAT
+602 SGTATLGANSAKT
-614 TNSSGKATVTLKSI
+614 DGNGKATVTLKSVT
-628 KPGQVVVSAK
+628 PGQVVVSAK
-638 TAEMTSALNA
+638 TAEMTSPLNA
-648 NAVIFVDQTKAS
+648 SAVIFVDQTQAS
-660 ITEIKADKTTAKAD
+660 ITEIKADKTTAKAN

-682 VKVMKN
+682 VRVMKEGTPVVDQKVIFSKDFGTLN
-688 NQPEANH
+688 KTEA
-695 SVTFSTNFG
+695 T
-704 DLGGNSNTQIVKTDK
+704 TDQN
-719 DGRATVKL
+719 GYATVKL
-727 TSGVAGNAIVSAKVS
+727 SSNTPGKAIVSAKVS
-742 EVNTE
+742 GVGTE
-747 VKAPE
+747 VKATIVE
-752 TKFFSVLSIDNNV
+752 FFAPLSIDGDKV
-765 NIIGT
+765 TVIGT
-770 SANGALPNIWL
+770 GVTGALPKNWL
-781 RYGQF
+781 QYGQV
-786 KLTAKGGDGKYQWRS
+786 KLQATGGNGKYTWKS
-801 QDPSVASVD
+801 SNTKIASVD
-810 ALTGRVT
+810 NSGVIT
-817 LLKKGTT
+817 LNEKGSATIT
-824 KIEVVSG
+824 VVSG
-831 DKQTATYTI
+831 DNQSATYTI
-840 NTPEK
+840 NAPGSIVIAVDKNTRVTYFEA
-845 IITVETQNK
+845 ENK
-854 VIYSVAEATCSTNS
+854 CKTNSANLAQSKELLANIYST
-868 GRLPSSTSELKDVY
+868 
-882 NKWGAANSYEGYKG
+882 WGAANKYPYYSGSKSL
-896 KNTITAW
+896 TAW
-903 TQQTAADKQSGWT
+903 IKQSSSEQSSGVS
-916 STFDIVTKNE
+916 STYDLVTKNQL
-926 IPNNGSNSKVNVY
+926 INVGVNNK
-939 TANAFAVCVR
+939 NAFSVCVK

>member
-1 MITHGCYSRTRHK
+1 MITHGFYARTRHK

-44 YFKLGSDSKLLTHNS
+44 YFKLSSGSKLLT
-59 YQNRLFYTL
+59 QNAAQDRLFYTL

-73 VADLSKSQDI
+73 VANISKSQGI
-83 NLSTIWSLNKHL
+83 SLSVIWSLNKHL

-103 KAAPGQQIILP
+103 KAGPGQQIILP
-114 LKKLPFEYSALPL
+114 LKKLSVEYSALPV

-132 LVAAGGV
+132 VVAAGGV
-139 AGHTNKLTK
+139 AGHTNKMTK
-148 MSPDVTKS
+148 MSPDATKS
-156 NMTDDKALNYAAQ
+156 NTTDDKALNYAAQ

-174 GSQLQSRSLNGDY
+174 GSQLQSRSPNGDY

-192 LGIAGNQASSQLQ
+192 LGMASSQASSQLQ

-239 KMLAFGQVGAR
+239 NMLAFGQVGAR

-360 LFNAD
+360 LFNSD

-374 TVGVNYTPVPLVTM
+374 TVGVNYTPIPLVTM
-388 GVDYRHGTGNE
+388 GIDYRHGTGNE

-457 SIPHDINGTEHSTQ
+457 NIPHDINGTEHSTQ
-471 KIQLNVKS
+471 KIQLIVKS

-500 QHSGSQSV
+500 QHGGSQSA

-545 TITVLSN
+545 TITVLPN
-552 GQVVGQVGV
+552 GQVVDQVGV

-572 ADGTEAI
+572 ADGIEAI

-593 NVPVSFDIV
+593 NVPVTFSIV
-602 SGDATLSARSAT
+602 SGAATLGANSART
-614 TNSSGKATVTLKSI
+614 DGNGKATVTLKSAT
-628 KPGQVVVSAK
+628 PGQVVVSAK
-638 TAEMTSALNA
+638 TAEMTSPLNA
-648 NAVIFVDQTKAS
+648 SAVIFVDQTKAS

-682 VKVMKN
+682 VRVMKEGAPVVD
-688 NQPEANH
+688 QK
-695 SVTFSTNFG
+695 VTFSKDFG
-704 DLGGNSNTQIVKTDK
+704 TLNKTEATTDQN
-719 DGRATVKL
+719 GYATVKL
-727 TSGVAGNAIVSAKVS
+727 SSNTPGKAIVSAKVS
-742 EVNTE
+742 GVGTE
-747 VKAPE
+747 VKATTVE
-752 TKFFSVLSIDNNV
+752 FFAPLSIDGDKV
-765 NIIGT
+765 TVIGT
-770 SANGALPNIWL
+770 GITGALPKNWL
-781 RYGQF
+781 QYGQV
-786 KLTAKGGDGKYQWRS
+786 KLQATGGNGKYTWKS
-801 QDPSVASVD
+801 SNTKIASVD
-810 ALTGRVT
+810 NSGVIT
-817 LLKKGTT
+817 LNEKGSATIT
-824 KIEVVSG
+824 VVSG
-831 DKQTATYTI
+831 DNQSATYTI
-840 NTPEK
+840 NAPGSIVIAVDKNTRVTYFDAE
-845 IITVETQNK
+845 NK
-854 VIYSVAEATCSTNS
+854 CKTNSANLAQSKELLANIYST
-868 GRLPSSTSELKDVY
+868 
-882 NKWGAANSYEGYKG
+882 WGAANKYPYYSGSKSL
-896 KNTITAW
+896 TAW
-903 TQQTAADKQSGWT
+903 IKQSSSEQSSGVS
-916 STFDIVTKNE
+916 STYDLVTKNQL
-926 IPNNGSNSKVNVY
+926 INVGVNNK
-939 TANAFAVCVR
+939 NAFSVCVK

>member
-1 MITHGCYSRTRHK
+1 MITHGFYARTRHK

-44 YFKLGSDSKLLTHNS
+44 YFKLSSGSKLLT
-59 YQNRLFYTL
+59 QNAAQDRLFYTL

-73 VADLSKSQDI
+73 VANISKSQGI
-83 NLSTIWSLNKHL
+83 SLSVIWSLNKHL

-103 KAAPGQQIILP
+103 KAGPGQQIILP
-114 LKKLPFEYSALPL
+114 LKKLSVEYSALPV

-132 LVAAGGV
+132 VVAAGGV
-139 AGHTNKLTK
+139 AGHTNKMTK
-148 MSPDVTKS
+148 MSPDATKS
-156 NMTDDKALNYAAQ
+156 NTTDDRALNYAAQ

-192 LGIAGNQASSQLQ
+192 LGMASSQASSQLQ

-239 KMLAFGQVGAR
+239 NMLAFGQVGAR

-360 LFNAD
+360 LFNSD

-374 TVGVNYTPVPLVTM
+374 TVGVNYTPIPLVTM
-388 GVDYRHGTGNE
+388 GLDYRHGTGNE

-457 SIPHDINGTEHSTQ
+457 NIPHDINGTEHSTQ
-471 KIQLNVKS
+471 KIQLIVKS

-500 QHSGSQSV
+500 QHGGSQSA

-545 TITVLSN
+545 TITVLPN
-552 GQVVGQVGV
+552 GQVVDQVGV

-572 ADGTEAI
+572 ADGIEAI

-593 NVPVSFDIV
+593 NVPVTFSIV
-602 SGDATLSARSAT
+602 SGTATLGANSART
-614 TNSSGKATVTLKSI
+614 DGNGKATVTLKSAT
-628 KPGQVVVSAK
+628 PGQVVVSAK
-638 TAEMTSALNA
+638 TAEMTSPLNA
-648 NAVIFVDQTKAS
+648 SAVIFVDQTKAS

-682 VKVMKN
+682 VRVMKEGAPVVD
-688 NQPEANH
+688 QK
-695 SVTFSTNFG
+695 VTFSKDFG
-704 DLGGNSNTQIVKTDK
+704 TLNKTEATTDQN
-719 DGRATVKL
+719 GYATVKL
-727 TSGVAGNAIVSAKVS
+727 SSNTPGKAIVSAKVS
-742 EVNTE
+742 GVGTE
-747 VKAPE
+747 VKATTVE
-752 TKFFSVLSIDNNV
+752 FFAPLSIDGDKV
-765 NIIGT
+765 TVIGT
-770 SANGALPNIWL
+770 GITGALPKNWL
-781 RYGQF
+781 QYGQV
-786 KLTAKGGDGKYQWRS
+786 KLQATGGNGKYTWKS
-801 QDPSVASVD
+801 SNTKIASVD
-810 ALTGRVT
+810 NSGVIT
-817 LLKKGTT
+817 LNEKGSATIT
-824 KIEVVSG
+824 VVSG
-831 DKQTATYTI
+831 DNQSATYTI
-840 NTPEK
+840 NAPGSIVIAVDKNTRVTYFDAE
-845 IITVETQNK
+845 NK
-854 VIYSVAEATCSTNS
+854 CKTNSANLAQSKELLANIYST
-868 GRLPSSTSELKDVY
+868 
-882 NKWGAANSYEGYKG
+882 WGAANKYPYYSGSKSL
-896 KNTITAW
+896 TAW
-903 TQQTAADKQSGWT
+903 IKQSSSEQSSGVS
-916 STFDIVTKNE
+916 STYDLVTKN
-926 IPNNGSNSKVNVY
+926 PLSNVGVNNK
-939 TANAFAVCVR
+939 NAFSVCVK

>member
-1 MITHGCYSRTRHK
+1 MITHGFYARTRHK

-44 YFKLGSDSKLLTHNS
+44 YFKLSSDSKLLT
-59 YQNRLFYTL
+59 QNAAQDRLFYTL

-73 VADLSKSQDI
+73 VANISKSQGI
-83 NLSTIWSLNKHL
+83 SLSVIWSLNKHL

-103 KAAPGQQIILP
+103 KAGPGQQIILP
-114 LKKLPFEYSALPL
+114 LKKLSVEYSALPV

-132 LVAAGGV
+132 VVAAGGV
-139 AGHTNKLTK
+139 AGHTNKMTK
-148 MSPDVTKS
+148 MSPDATKS
-156 NMTDDKALNYAAQ
+156 NTTDDKALNYAAQ

-192 LGIAGNQASSQLQ
+192 LGMASSQASSQLQ

-239 KMLAFGQVGAR
+239 NMLAFGQVGAR

-360 LFNAD
+360 LFNSD

-374 TVGVNYTPVPLVTM
+374 TVGVNYTPIPLVTM
-388 GVDYRHGTGNE
+388 GIDYRHGTGNE

-457 SIPHDINGTEHSTQ
+457 NIPHDINGTEHSTQ
-471 KIQLNVKS
+471 KIQLIVKS

-500 QHSGSQSV
+500 QHGGSQSA

-545 TITVLSN
+545 TITVLPN
-552 GQVVGQVGV
+552 GQVVDQVGV

-572 ADGTEAI
+572 ADGIEAI

-593 NVPVSFDIV
+593 NVPVTFSIV
-602 SGDATLSARSAT
+602 SGTATLGANSART
-614 TNSSGKATVTLKSI
+614 DGNGKATVTLKSAT
-628 KPGQVVVSAK
+628 PGQVVVSAK
-638 TAEMTSALNA
+638 TAEMTSPLNA
-648 NAVIFVDQTKAS
+648 SAVIFVDQTKAS

-682 VKVMKN
+682 VRVMKEGAPVVD
-688 NQPEANH
+688 QK
-695 SVTFSTNFG
+695 VTFSKDFG
-704 DLGGNSNTQIVKTDK
+704 TLNKTEATTDQN
-719 DGRATVKL
+719 GYATVKL
-727 TSGVAGNAIVSAKVS
+727 SSNTPGKAIVSAKVS
-742 EVNTE
+742 GVGTE
-747 VKAPE
+747 VKATTVE
-752 TKFFSVLSIDNNV
+752 FFAPLSIDGDNV
-765 NIIGT
+765 TVIGT
-770 SANGALPNIWL
+770 GITGALPKNWL
-781 RYGQF
+781 QYGLV
-786 KLTAKGGDGKYQWRS
+786 KLQATGGNGKYTWKS
-801 QDPSVASVD
+801 SNPKIASVD
-810 ALTGRVT
+810 NSGVIT
-817 LLKKGTT
+817 LNEKGSATIT
-824 KIEVVSG
+824 VVSG
-831 DKQTATYTI
+831 DNQSATYTI
-840 NTPEK
+840 NAPGSIVIAVDKNTPVTYSDAE
-845 IITVETQNK
+845 NK
-854 VIYSVAEATCSTNS
+854 CKTNSANLAQSKELLANIYST
-868 GRLPSSTSELKDVY
+868 
-882 NKWGAANSYEGYKG
+882 WGAANKYPYYSGSKSL
-896 KNTITAW
+896 TAW
-903 TQQTAADKQSGWT
+903 IKQSSSEQLSGVS
-916 STFDIVTKNE
+916 STYDLVSNN
-926 IPNNGSNSKVNVY
+926 PNSNV
-939 TANAFAVCVR
+939 

>member
-1 MITHGCYSRTRHK
+1 MITHGFYARTRHK

-44 YFKLGSDSKLLTHNS
+44 YFKLSSDSKLLT
-59 YQNRLFYTL
+59 QNAAQDRLFYTL

-73 VADLSKSQDI
+73 VANISKSQGI
-83 NLSTIWSLNKHL
+83 SLSVIWSLNKHL

-103 KAAPGQQIILP
+103 KAGPGQQIILP
-114 LKKLPFEYSALPL
+114 LKKLSVEYSALPV

-132 LVAAGGV
+132 VVAAGGV
-139 AGHTNKLTK
+139 AGHTNKMTK
-148 MSPDVTKS
+148 MSPDATKS
-156 NMTDDKALNYAAQ
+156 NTTDDKALNYAAQ

-192 LGIAGNQASSQLQ
+192 LGMASSQASSQLQ

-239 KMLAFGQVGAR
+239 NMLAFGQVGAR

-360 LFNAD
+360 LFNSD

-374 TVGVNYTPVPLVTM
+374 TVGVNYTPIPLVTM
-388 GVDYRHGTGNE
+388 GIDYRHGTGNE

-457 SIPHDINGTEHSTQ
+457 NIPHDINGTEHSTQ
-471 KIQLNVKS
+471 KIQLIVKS

-500 QHSGSQSV
+500 QHGGSQSA

-545 TITVLSN
+545 TITVLPN
-552 GQVVGQVGV
+552 GQVVDQVGV

-572 ADGTEAI
+572 ADGIEAI

-593 NVPVSFDIV
+593 NVPVTFSIV
-602 SGDATLSARSAT
+602 SGTATLGANSART
-614 TNSSGKATVTLKSI
+614 DGNGKATVTLKSAT
-628 KPGQVVVSAK
+628 PGQVVVSAK
-638 TAEMTSALNA
+638 TAEMTSPLNA
-648 NAVIFVDQTKAS
+648 SAVIFVDQTKAS

-682 VKVMKN
+682 VRVMKEGAPVVD
-688 NQPEANH
+688 QK
-695 SVTFSTNFG
+695 VTFSKDFG
-704 DLGGNSNTQIVKTDK
+704 TLNKTEATTDQN
-719 DGRATVKL
+719 GYATVKL
-727 TSGVAGNAIVSAKVS
+727 SSNTPGKAIVSAKVS
-742 EVNTE
+742 GVGTE
-747 VKAPE
+747 VKATTVE
-752 TKFFSVLSIDNNV
+752 FFAPLSIDGDKV
-765 NIIGT
+765 TVIGT
-770 SANGALPNIWL
+770 GITGALPKNWL
-781 RYGQF
+781 QYGQV
-786 KLTAKGGDGKYQWRS
+786 KLQATGGNGKYTWKS
-801 QDPSVASVD
+801 SNTKIASVD
-810 ALTGRVT
+810 NSGVIT
-817 LLKKGTT
+817 LNEKGSATIT
-824 KIEVVSG
+824 VVSG
-831 DKQTATYTI
+831 DNQSATYTI
-840 NTPEK
+840 NAPGSIVIAVDKNTRVTYFDAE
-845 IITVETQNK
+845 NK
-854 VIYSVAEATCSTNS
+854 CKTNSANLAQSKELLANIYST
-868 GRLPSSTSELKDVY
+868 
-882 NKWGAANSYEGYKG
+882 WGAANKYPYYSGSKSL
-896 KNTITAW
+896 TAW
-903 TQQTAADKQSGWT
+903 IKQSSSEQSSGVS
-916 STFDIVTKNE
+916 STYDLVSKNQLSNVGVNTKN
-926 IPNNGSNSKVNVY
+926 
-939 TANAFAVCVR
+939 AFSVCVK

>member
-1 MITHGCYSRTRHK
+1 MITHGFYARTRHK

-44 YFKLGSDSKLLTHNS
+44 YFKLSSDSKLLT
-59 YQNRLFYTL
+59 QNAAQDRLFYTL

-73 VADLSKSQDI
+73 VANISKSQGI
-83 NLSTIWSLNKHL
+83 SLSVIWSLNKHL

-103 KAAPGQQIILP
+103 KAGPGQQIILP
-114 LKKLPFEYSALPL
+114 LKKLSVEYSALPV

-132 LVAAGGV
+132 VVAAGGV
-139 AGHTNKLTK
+139 AGHTNKMTK
-148 MSPDVTKS
+148 MSPDATKS
-156 NMTDDKALNYAAQ
+156 NTTDDKALNYAAQ

-192 LGIAGNQASSQLQ
+192 LGMASSQASSQLQ

-239 KMLAFGQVGAR
+239 NMLAFGQVGAR

-360 LFNAD
+360 LFNSD

-374 TVGVNYTPVPLVTM
+374 TVGVNYTPIPLVTM
-388 GVDYRHGTGNE
+388 GIDYRHGTGNE

-457 SIPHDINGTEHSTQ
+457 NIPHDINGTEHSTQ
-471 KIQLNVKS
+471 KIQLIVKS

-500 QHSGSQSV
+500 QHGGSQSA

-545 TITVLSN
+545 TITVLPN
-552 GQVVGQVGV
+552 GQVVDQVGV

-572 ADGTEAI
+572 ADGIEAI

-593 NVPVSFDIV
+593 NVPVTFSIV
-602 SGDATLSARSAT
+602 SGTATLGANSART
-614 TNSSGKATVTLKSI
+614 DGNGKATVTLKSAT
-628 KPGQVVVSAK
+628 PGQVVVSAK
-638 TAEMTSALNA
+638 TAEMTSPLNA
-648 NAVIFVDQTKAS
+648 SAVIFVDQTKAS

-682 VKVMKN
+682 VRVMKEGAPVVD
-688 NQPEANH
+688 QK
-695 SVTFSTNFG
+695 VTFSKDFG
-704 DLGGNSNTQIVKTDK
+704 TLNKTEATTDQN
-719 DGRATVKL
+719 GYATVKL
-727 TSGVAGNAIVSAKVS
+727 SSNTPGKAIVSAKVS
-742 EVNTE
+742 GVGTE
-747 VKAPE
+747 VKATTVE
-752 TKFFSVLSIDNNV
+752 FFAPLSIDGDKV
-765 NIIGT
+765 TVIGT
-770 SANGALPNIWL
+770 GITGALPKNWL
-781 RYGQF
+781 QYGQV
-786 KLTAKGGDGKYQWRS
+786 KLQATGGNGKYTWKS
-801 QDPSVASVD
+801 SNTKIASVD
-810 ALTGRVT
+810 NSGVIT
-817 LLKKGTT
+817 LNEKGSATIT
-824 KIEVVSG
+824 VVSG
-831 DKQTATYTI
+831 DNQSATYTI
-840 NTPEK
+840 NAPGSIVIAVDKNTRVTYFDAE
-845 IITVETQNK
+845 NK
-854 VIYSVAEATCSTNS
+854 CKTNSANLAQSKELLANIYST
-868 GRLPSSTSELKDVY
+868 
-882 NKWGAANSYEGYKG
+882 WGAANKYPYYSGSK
-896 KNTITAW
+896 TLTAW
-903 TQQTAADKQSGWT
+903 IKQSSSEQSSGVS
-916 STFDIVTKNE
+916 STYDLVTKNQLSNVGV
-926 IPNNGSNSKVNVY
+926 NNK
-939 TANAFAVCVR
+939 NASSVCVK

>member
-1 MITHGCYSRTRHK
+1 MITHGFYARTRHK

-44 YFKLGSDSKLLTHNS
+44 YFKLSSDSKLLT
-59 YQNRLFYTL
+59 QNAAQDRLFYTL

-73 VADLSKSQDI
+73 VANISKSQGI
-83 NLSTIWSLNKHL
+83 SLSVIWSLNKHL

-103 KAAPGQQIILP
+103 KAGPGQQIILP
-114 LKKLPFEYSALPL
+114 LKKLSVEYSALPV

-132 LVAAGGV
+132 VVAAGGV
-139 AGHTNKLTK
+139 AGHTNKMTK
-148 MSPDVTKS
+148 MSPDATKS
-156 NMTDDKALNYAAQ
+156 NTTDDKALNYAAQ

-192 LGIAGNQASSQLQ
+192 LGMASSQASSQLQ

-239 KMLAFGQVGAR
+239 NMLAFGQVGAR

-360 LFNAD
+360 LFNSD

-374 TVGVNYTPVPLVTM
+374 TVGVNYTPIPLVTM
-388 GVDYRHGTGNE
+388 GIDYRHGTGNE

-457 SIPHDINGTEHSTQ
+457 NIPHDINGTEHSTQ
-471 KIQLNVKS
+471 KIQLIVKS

-500 QHSGSQSV
+500 QHGGSQSA

-545 TITVLSN
+545 TITVLPN
-552 GQVVGQVGV
+552 GQVVDQVGV

-572 ADGTEAI
+572 ADGIEAI

-593 NVPVSFDIV
+593 NVPVTFSIV
-602 SGDATLSARSAT
+602 SGTATLGANSART
-614 TNSSGKATVTLKSI
+614 DGNGKATVTLKSAT
-628 KPGQVVVSAK
+628 PGQVVVSAK
-638 TAEMTSALNA
+638 TAEMTSPLNA
-648 NAVIFVDQTKAS
+648 SAVIFVDQTKAS

-682 VKVMKN
+682 VRVMKEGA
-688 NQPEANH
+688 PEVDQK
-695 SVTFSTNFG
+695 VTFSKDFG
-704 DLGGNSNTQIVKTDK
+704 TLNKTEATTDQN
-719 DGRATVKL
+719 GYATVKL
-727 TSGVAGNAIVSAKVS
+727 SSNTPGKAIVSAKVS
-742 EVNTE
+742 GVGTE
-747 VKAPE
+747 VKATTVE
-752 TKFFSVLSIDNNV
+752 FFAPLSIDGDKV
-765 NIIGT
+765 TVIGT
-770 SANGALPNIWL
+770 GITGALPKNWL
-781 RYGQF
+781 QYGQV
-786 KLTAKGGDGKYQWRS
+786 KLQATGGNGKYTWKS
-801 QDPSVASVD
+801 SNTKIASVD
-810 ALTGRVT
+810 NSGVIT
-817 LLKKGTT
+817 LNEKGSATIT
-824 KIEVVSG
+824 VVSG
-831 DKQTATYTI
+831 DNQSATYTI
-840 NTPEK
+840 NAPGSIVIAVDKNTRVTYFDAE
-845 IITVETQNK
+845 NK
-854 VIYSVAEATCSTNS
+854 CKTNSANLAQSKELLANIYST
-868 GRLPSSTSELKDVY
+868 
-882 NKWGAANSYEGYKG
+882 WGAANKYPYYSGSKSL
-896 KNTITAW
+896 TAW
-903 TQQTAADKQSGWT
+903 IKQSSSEQSSGVS
-916 STFDIVTKNE
+916 STYDLVTKNQL
-926 IPNNGSNSKVNVY
+926 INVAVNNK
-939 TANAFAVCVR
+939 NAFSVCVK

>member
-1 MITHGCYSRTRHK
+1 MITHGFYARTRHK

-44 YFKLGSDSKLLTHNS
+44 YFKLSSDSKLLT
-59 YQNRLFYTL
+59 QNAAQDRLFYTL

-73 VADLSKSQDI
+73 VANISKSQGI
-83 NLSTIWSLNKHL
+83 SLSVIWSLNKHL

-103 KAAPGQQIILP
+103 KAGPGQQIILP
-114 LKKLPFEYSALPL
+114 LKKLSVEYSALPV

-132 LVAAGGV
+132 VVAAGGV
-139 AGHTNKLTK
+139 AGHTNKMTK
-148 MSPDVTKS
+148 MSPDATKS
-156 NMTDDKALNYAAQ
+156 NTTDDKALNYAAQ

-192 LGIAGNQASSQLQ
+192 LGMASSQASSQLQ

-239 KMLAFGQVGAR
+239 NMLAFGQVGAR

-360 LFNAD
+360 LFNSD

-374 TVGVNYTPVPLVTM
+374 TVGVNYTPIPLVTM
-388 GVDYRHGTGNE
+388 GIDYRHGTGNE

-457 SIPHDINGTEHSTQ
+457 NIPHDINGTEHSTQ
-471 KIQLNVKS
+471 KIQLIVKS

-500 QHSGSQSV
+500 QHGGSQSA

-545 TITVLSN
+545 TITVLPN
-552 GQVVGQVGV
+552 GQVVDQVGV

-572 ADGTEAI
+572 ADGIEAI

-593 NVPVSFDIV
+593 NVPVTFSIV
-602 SGDATLSARSAT
+602 SGTATLGANSART
-614 TNSSGKATVTLKSI
+614 DGNGKATVTLKSAT
-628 KPGQVVVSAK
+628 PGQVVVSAK
-638 TAEMTSALNA
+638 TAEMTSPLNA
-648 NAVIFVDQTKAS
+648 SAVIFVDQTKAS

-682 VKVMKN
+682 VRVMKEGAPVVD
-688 NQPEANH
+688 QK
-695 SVTFSTNFG
+695 VTFSKDFG
-704 DLGGNSNTQIVKTDK
+704 TLNKTEATTDQN
-719 DGRATVKL
+719 GYATVKL
-727 TSGVAGNAIVSAKVS
+727 SSNTPGKAIVSAKVS
-742 EVNTE
+742 GVGTE
-747 VKAPE
+747 VKATTVE
-752 TKFFSVLSIDNNV
+752 FFAPLSIDGDKV
-765 NIIGT
+765 TVIGT
-770 SANGALPNIWL
+770 GITGALPKNWL
-781 RYGQF
+781 QYGQV
-786 KLTAKGGDGKYQWRS
+786 KLQATGGNGKYTWKS
-801 QDPSVASVD
+801 SNTKIASVD
-810 ALTGRVT
+810 NSGVIT
-817 LLKKGTT
+817 LNEKGSATIT
-824 KIEVVSG
+824 VVSG
-831 DKQTATYTI
+831 DNQSATYTI
-840 NTPEK
+840 NAPGSIVIAVDKNTRVTYFDAE
-845 IITVETQNK
+845 NK
-854 VIYSVAEATCSTNS
+854 CKTNSANLAQSKELLANIYST
-868 GRLPSSTSELKDVY
+868 
-882 NKWGAANSYEGYKG
+882 WGAANKYPYYSGSESL
-896 KNTITAW
+896 TAW
-903 TQQTAADKQSGWT
+903 IKQSSSEQSSGVS
-916 STFDIVTKNE
+916 STYDLVTTNQVSNVGV
-926 IPNNGSNSKVNVY
+926 NNK
-939 TANAFAVCVR
+939 NAFSVCVK

>member
-1 MITHGCYSRTRHK
+1 THGFYARTRHK

-44 YFKLGSDSKLLTHNS
+44 YFKLSSDSKLLT
-59 YQNRLFYTL
+59 QNAAQDRLFYTL

-73 VADLSKSQDI
+73 VANISKSQGI
-83 NLSTIWSLNKHL
+83 SLSVIWSLNKHL

-103 KAAPGQQIILP
+103 KAGPGQQIILP
-114 LKKLPFEYSALPL
+114 LKKLSVEYSALPV

-132 LVAAGGV
+132 VVAAGGV
-139 AGHTNKLTK
+139 AGHTNKMTK
-148 MSPDVTKS
+148 MSPDATKS
-156 NMTDDKALNYAAQ
+156 NTTDDKALNYAAQ

-192 LGIAGNQASSQLQ
+192 LGMASSQASSQLQ

-239 KMLAFGQVGAR
+239 NMLAFGQVGAR

-360 LFNAD
+360 LFNSD

-374 TVGVNYTPVPLVTM
+374 TVGVNYTPIPLVTM
-388 GVDYRHGTGNE
+388 GIDYRHGTGNE

-457 SIPHDINGTEHSTQ
+457 NIPHDINGTEHSTQ
-471 KIQLNVKS
+471 KIQLIVKS

-500 QHSGSQSV
+500 QHGGSQSA

-545 TITVLSN
+545 TITVLPN
-552 GQVVGQVGV
+552 GQVVDQVGV

-572 ADGTEAI
+572 ADGIEAI

-593 NVPVSFDIV
+593 NVPVTFSIV
-602 SGDATLSARSAT
+602 SGTATLGANSART
-614 TNSSGKATVTLKSI
+614 DGNGKATVTLKSAT
-628 KPGQVVVSAK
+628 PGQVVVSAK
-638 TAEMTSALNA
+638 TAEMTSPLNA
-648 NAVIFVDQTKAS
+648 SAVIFVDQTKAS

-682 VKVMKN
+682 VRVMKEGAPVVD
-688 NQPEANH
+688 QK
-695 SVTFSTNFG
+695 VTFSKDFG
-704 DLGGNSNTQIVKTDK
+704 TLNKTEATTDQN
-719 DGRATVKL
+719 GYATVKL
-727 TSGVAGNAIVSAKVS
+727 SSNTPGKAIVSAKVS
-742 EVNTE
+742 GVGTE
-747 VKAPE
+747 VKATTVE
-752 TKFFSVLSIDNNV
+752 FFAPLSIDGDKV
-765 NIIGT
+765 TVIGT
-770 SANGALPNIWL
+770 GITGALPKNWL
-781 RYGQF
+781 QYGQV
-786 KLTAKGGDGKYQWRS
+786 KLQATGGNGKYTWKS
-801 QDPSVASVD
+801 SNTKIASVD
-810 ALTGRVT
+810 NSGVIT
-817 LLKKGTT
+817 LNEKGSATIT
-824 KIEVVSG
+824 VVSG
-831 DKQTATYTI
+831 DNQSATYTI
-840 NTPEK
+840 NAPGSIVISVDKNTRVTYFDAE
-845 IITVETQNK
+845 NK
-854 VIYSVAEATCSTNS
+854 CKTNSANLAQSKELLANIYST
-868 GRLPSSTSELKDVY
+868 
-882 NKWGAANSYEGYKG
+882 WGAANKYPYYSGSKSL
-896 KNTITAW
+896 TAW
-903 TQQTAADKQSGWT
+903 IKQSSSEQSSGVS
-916 STFDIVTKNE
+916 STYDLVTKNQLSNVGV
-926 IPNNGSNSKVNVY
+926 NNK
-939 TANAFAVCVR
+939 NAFSVCVK

>member
-1 MITHGCYSRTRHK
+1 MITHGFYARTRHK

-44 YFKLGSDSKLLTHNS
+44 YFKLSSGSKLLT
-59 YQNRLFYTL
+59 QNAAQDRLFYTL

-73 VADLSKSQDI
+73 VANISKSQGI
-83 NLSTIWSLNKHL
+83 SLSVIWSLNKHL

-103 KAAPGQQIILP
+103 KAGPGQQIILP
-114 LKKLPFEYSALPL
+114 LKKLSVEYSALPV

-132 LVAAGGV
+132 VVAAGGV
-139 AGHTNKLTK
+139 AGHTNKMTK
-148 MSPDVTKS
+148 MSPDATKS
-156 NMTDDKALNYAAQ
+156 NTTDDRALNYAAQ

-192 LGIAGNQASSQLQ
+192 LGMASSQASSQLQ

-239 KMLAFGQVGAR
+239 NMLAFGQVGAR

-360 LFNAD
+360 LFNSD

-374 TVGVNYTPVPLVTM
+374 TVGVNYTPIPLVTM
-388 GVDYRHGTGNE
+388 GLDYRHGTGNE

-457 SIPHDINGTEHSTQ
+457 NIPHDINGTEHSTQ
-471 KIQLNVKS
+471 KIQLIVKS

-500 QHSGSQSV
+500 QHGGSQSA

-545 TITVLSN
+545 TITVLPN
-552 GQVVGQVGV
+552 GQVVDQVGV

-572 ADGTEAI
+572 ADGIEAI

-593 NVPVSFDIV
+593 NVPVTFSIV
-602 SGDATLSARSAT
+602 SGTATLGANSART
-614 TNSSGKATVTLKSI
+614 DGNGKATVTLKSAT
-628 KPGQVVVSAK
+628 PGQVVVSAK
-638 TAEMTSALNA
+638 TAEMTSPLNA
-648 NAVIFVDQTKAS
+648 SAVIFVDQTKAS

-682 VKVMKN
+682 VRVMKEGAPVVD
-688 NQPEANH
+688 QK
-695 SVTFSTNFG
+695 VTFSKDFG
-704 DLGGNSNTQIVKTDK
+704 TLNKTEATTDQN
-719 DGRATVKL
+719 GYATVKL
-727 TSGVAGNAIVSAKVS
+727 SSNTPGKAIVSAKVS
-742 EVNTE
+742 GVGTE
-747 VKAPE
+747 VKATTVE
-752 TKFFSVLSIDNNV
+752 FFAPLSIDGDKV
-765 NIIGT
+765 TVIGT
-770 SANGALPNIWL
+770 GITGALPKNWL
-781 RYGQF
+781 QYGQV
-786 KLTAKGGDGKYQWRS
+786 KLQATGGNGKYTWKS
-801 QDPSVASVD
+801 SNTKIASVD
-810 ALTGRVT
+810 NSGVIT
-817 LLKKGTT
+817 LNEKGSATIT
-824 KIEVVSG
+824 VVSG
-831 DKQTATYTI
+831 DNQSATYTI
-840 NTPEK
+840 NAPGSIVIAVDKNTRVTYFDAE
-845 IITVETQNK
+845 NK
-854 VIYSVAEATCSTNS
+854 CKTNSANLAQSKELLANIYST
-868 GRLPSSTSELKDVY
+868 
-882 NKWGAANSYEGYKG
+882 WGAANKYPYYSGSKSL
-896 KNTITAW
+896 TAW
-903 TQQTAADKQSGWT
+903 IKQSSSEQSSGVS
-916 STFDIVTKNE
+916 STYDLVTKNQLSNVGV
-926 IPNNGSNSKVNVY
+926 NNK
-939 TANAFAVCVR
+939 NAFSVCVK

>member
-1 MITHGCYSRTRHK
+1 MITHGFYARTRHK

-44 YFKLGSDSKLLTHNS
+44 YFKLSSDSKLLT
-59 YQNRLFYTL
+59 QNAAQDRLFYTL

-73 VADLSKSQDI
+73 VANISKSQGI
-83 NLSTIWSLNKHL
+83 SLSVIWSLNKHL

-103 KAAPGQQIILP
+103 KAGPGQQIILP
-114 LKKLPFEYSALPL
+114 LKKLSVEYSALPV

-132 LVAAGGV
+132 VVAAGGV
-139 AGHTNKLTK
+139 AGHTNKMTK
-148 MSPDVTKS
+148 MSPDATKS
-156 NMTDDKALNYAAQ
+156 NTTDDKALNYAAQ

-192 LGIAGNQASSQLQ
+192 LGMASSQASSQLQ

-239 KMLAFGQVGAR
+239 NMLAFGQVGAR

-360 LFNAD
+360 LFNSD

-374 TVGVNYTPVPLVTM
+374 TVGVNYTPIPLVTM
-388 GVDYRHGTGNE
+388 GIDYRHGTGNE

-457 SIPHDINGTEHSTQ
+457 NIPHDINGTEHSTQ
-471 KIQLNVKS
+471 KIQLIVKS

-500 QHSGSQSV
+500 QHGGSQSA

-545 TITVLSN
+545 TITVLPN
-552 GQVVGQVGV
+552 GQVVDQVGV

-572 ADGTEAI
+572 ADGIEAI

-593 NVPVSFDIV
+593 NVPVTFSIV
-602 SGDATLSARSAT
+602 SGTATLGANSART
-614 TNSSGKATVTLKSI
+614 DGNGKATVTLKSAT
-628 KPGQVVVSAK
+628 PGQVVVSAK
-638 TAEMTSALNA
+638 TAEMTSPLNA
-648 NAVIFVDQTKAS
+648 SAVIFVDQTKAS

-682 VKVMKN
+682 VRVMKEGAPVVD
-688 NQPEANH
+688 QK
-695 SVTFSTNFG
+695 VTFSKDFG
-704 DLGGNSNTQIVKTDK
+704 TLNKTEATTDQN
-719 DGRATVKL
+719 GYATVKL
-727 TSGVAGNAIVSAKVS
+727 SSNTPGKAIVSAKVS
-742 EVNTE
+742 GVGTE
-747 VKAPE
+747 VKATTVE
-752 TKFFSVLSIDNNV
+752 FFAPLSIDGDKV
-765 NIIGT
+765 TVIGT
-770 SANGALPNIWL
+770 GITGALPKNWL
-781 RYGQF
+781 QYGQV
-786 KLTAKGGDGKYQWRS
+786 KLQATGGNGKYTWKS
-801 QDPSVASVD
+801 SNTKIASVD
-810 ALTGRVT
+810 NSGVIT
-817 LLKKGTT
+817 LNEKGSATIT
-824 KIEVVSG
+824 VVSG
-831 DKQTATYTI
+831 DNQSATYTI
-840 NTPEK
+840 NAPGSIVIAVDKNTRVTYFDAE
-845 IITVETQNK
+845 NK
-854 VIYSVAEATCSTNS
+854 CKTNSANLAQSKELLANIYST
-868 GRLPSSTSELKDVY
+868 
-882 NKWGAANSYEGYKG
+882 WGAANKYPYYSGSKSL
-896 KNTITAW
+896 TAW
-903 TQQTAADKQSGWT
+903 IKQSSSEQSSGVS
-916 STFDIVTKNE
+916 STYDLVTKNQLSNVRV
-926 IPNNGSNSKVNVY
+926 NNK
-939 TANAFAVCVR
+939 NAFSVCVK

>member
-1 MITHGCYSRTRHK
+1 MITHGFYARTRHK

-44 YFKLGSDSKLLTHNS
+44 YFKLSSDSKLLT
-59 YQNRLFYTL
+59 QNAAQDRLFYTL

-73 VADLSKSQDI
+73 VANISKSQGI
-83 NLSTIWSLNKHL
+83 SLSVIWSLNKHL

-103 KAAPGQQIILP
+103 KAGLGQQIILP
-114 LKKLPFEYSALPL
+114 LKKLSVEYSALPV

-132 LVAAGGV
+132 VVAAGGV
-139 AGHTNKLTK
+139 AGHTNKMTK
-148 MSPDVTKS
+148 MSPDATKS
-156 NMTDDKALNYAAQ
+156 NTTDDKALNYAAQ

-192 LGIAGNQASSQLQ
+192 LGMASSQASSQLQ

-239 KMLAFGQVGAR
+239 NMLAFGQVGAR

-360 LFNAD
+360 LFNSD

-374 TVGVNYTPVPLVTM
+374 TVGVNYTPIPLVTM
-388 GVDYRHGTGNE
+388 GIDYRHGTGNE

-457 SIPHDINGTEHSTQ
+457 NIPHDINGTEHSTQ
-471 KIQLNVKS
+471 KIQLIVKS

-500 QHSGSQSV
+500 QHGGSQSA

-545 TITVLSN
+545 TITVLPN
-552 GQVVGQVGV
+552 GQVVDQVGV

-572 ADGTEAI
+572 ADGIEAI

-593 NVPVSFDIV
+593 NVPVTFSIV
-602 SGDATLSARSAT
+602 SGTATLGANSART
-614 TNSSGKATVTLKSI
+614 DGNGKATVTLKSAT
-628 KPGQVVVSAK
+628 PGQVVVSAK
-638 TAEMTSALNA
+638 TAEMTSPLNA
-648 NAVIFVDQTKAS
+648 SAVIFVDQTKAS

-682 VKVMKN
+682 VRVMKEGAPVVD
-688 NQPEANH
+688 QK
-695 SVTFSTNFG
+695 VTFSKDFG
-704 DLGGNSNTQIVKTDK
+704 TLNKTEATTDQN
-719 DGRATVKL
+719 GYATVKL
-727 TSGVAGNAIVSAKVS
+727 SSNTPGKAIVSAKVS
-742 EVNTE
+742 GVGTE
-747 VKAPE
+747 VKATTVE
-752 TKFFSVLSIDNNV
+752 FFAPLSIDGDKV
-765 NIIGT
+765 TVIGT
-770 SANGALPNIWL
+770 GITGALPKNWL
-781 RYGQF
+781 QYGQV
-786 KLTAKGGDGKYQWRS
+786 KLQATGGNGKYTWKS
-801 QDPSVASVD
+801 SNTKIASVD
-810 ALTGRVT
+810 NSGVIT
-817 LLKKGTT
+817 LNEKGSATIT
-824 KIEVVSG
+824 VVSG
-831 DKQTATYTI
+831 DNQSETYTI
-840 NTPEK
+840 NAPGSIVIAVDKNTRVTYFDAE
-845 IITVETQNK
+845 NK
-854 VIYSVAEATCSTNS
+854 CKTNSANLAQSKELLANIYST
-868 GRLPSSTSELKDVY
+868 
-882 NKWGAANSYEGYKG
+882 WGAANKYPYYSGSKSL
-896 KNTITAW
+896 TAW
-903 TQQTAADKQSGWT
+903 IKQSSSEQSSGVS
-916 STFDIVTKNE
+916 STYDLVTKNQL
-926 IPNNGSNSKVNVY
+926 INVGVNNK
-939 TANAFAVCVR
+939 NAFSVCVK

>member
-1 MITHGCYSRTRHK
+1 MITHGFYARTRHK

-44 YFKLGSDSKLLTHNS
+44 YFKLSSDSKLLT
-59 YQNRLFYTL
+59 QNAAQDRLFYTL

-73 VADLSKSQDI
+73 VANISKSQGI
-83 NLSTIWSLNKHL
+83 SLSVIWSLNKHL

-103 KAAPGQQIILP
+103 KAGPGQQIILP
-114 LKKLPFEYSALPL
+114 LKKLSVEYSALPV
-127 LGSAP
+127 LGSSP
-132 LVAAGGV
+132 VVAAGGV
-139 AGHTNKLTK
+139 AGHTNKMTK
-148 MSPDVTKS
+148 MSPDATKS
-156 NMTDDKALNYAAQ
+156 NTTDDKALNYAAQ

-192 LGIAGNQASSQLQ
+192 LGMASSQASSQLQ

-239 KMLAFGQVGAR
+239 NMLAFGQVGAR

-360 LFNAD
+360 LFNSD

-374 TVGVNYTPVPLVTM
+374 TVGVNYTPIPLVTM
-388 GVDYRHGTGNE
+388 GIDYRHGTGNE

-457 SIPHDINGTEHSTQ
+457 NIPHDINGTEHSTQ
-471 KIQLNVKS
+471 KIQLIVKS

-500 QHSGSQSV
+500 QHGGSQSA

-545 TITVLSN
+545 TITVLPN
-552 GQVVGQVGV
+552 GQVVDQVGV

-572 ADGTEAI
+572 ADGIEAI

-593 NVPVSFDIV
+593 NVPVTFSIV
-602 SGDATLSARSAT
+602 SGTATLGANSART
-614 TNSSGKATVTLKSI
+614 DGNGKATVTLKSAT
-628 KPGQVVVSAK
+628 PGQVVVSAK
-638 TAEMTSALNA
+638 TAEMTSPLNA
-648 NAVIFVDQTKAS
+648 SAVIFVDQTKAS

-682 VKVMKN
+682 VRVMKEGAPVVD
-688 NQPEANH
+688 QK
-695 SVTFSTNFG
+695 VTFSKDFG
-704 DLGGNSNTQIVKTDK
+704 TLNKTEATTDQN
-719 DGRATVKL
+719 GYATVKL
-727 TSGVAGNAIVSAKVS
+727 SSNTPGKAIVSAKVS
-742 EVNTE
+742 GVGTE
-747 VKAPE
+747 VKATTVE
-752 TKFFSVLSIDNNV
+752 FFAPLSIDGDKV
-765 NIIGT
+765 TVIGT
-770 SANGALPNIWL
+770 GITGALPKNWL
-781 RYGQF
+781 QYGQV
-786 KLTAKGGDGKYQWRS
+786 KLQATGGNGKYTWKS
-801 QDPSVASVD
+801 SNTKIASVD
-810 ALTGRVT
+810 NSGVIT
-817 LLKKGTT
+817 LNEKGSATIT
-824 KIEVVSG
+824 VVSG
-831 DKQTATYTI
+831 DNQSATYTI
-840 NTPEK
+840 NAPGSIVIAVDKNTRV
-845 IITVETQNK
+845 TYFDAETKCKTNSANLAQSKELLAN
-854 VIYSVAEATCSTNS
+854 IYST
-868 GRLPSSTSELKDVY
+868 
-882 NKWGAANSYEGYKG
+882 WGAANKYPYYSGSKSL
-896 KNTITAW
+896 TAW
-903 TQQTAADKQSGWT
+903 IKQSSSEQSSGVS
-916 STFDIVTKNE
+916 STYDLVTKNQL
-926 IPNNGSNSKVNVY
+926 INVGVNNK
-939 TANAFAVCVR
+939 NAFSVCVK

>member
-1 MITHGCYSRTRHK
+1 FRS
-14 HKLKKTFIMLSAGL
+14 
-28 GLFFYVNQ
+28 
-36 NSFANGEN
+36 
-44 YFKLGSDSKLLTHNS
+44 
-59 YQNRLFYTL
+59 
-68 KTGET
+68 
-73 VADLSKSQDI
+73 
-83 NLSTIWSLNKHL
+83 
-95 YSSESEMM
+95 
-103 KAAPGQQIILP
+103 
-114 LKKLPFEYSALPL
+114 
-127 LGSAP
+127 
-132 LVAAGGV
+132 
-139 AGHTNKLTK
+139 GHTNKMTK
-148 MSPDVTKS
+148 MSPDATQS
-156 NMTDDKALNYAAQ
+156 NMTDDKALNYTAQ

-174 GSQLQSRSLNGDY
+174 GSQLQSRSLHGDY

-360 LFNAD
+360 LFNSD

-374 TVGVNYTPVPLVTM
+374 TVGVNYTPIPLVTM
-388 GVDYRHGTGNE
+388 GIDYRHGTGNE
-399 NDLLYSMQFRYQFD
+399 NDLLYSMQLRYQFD

-457 SIPHDINGTEHSTQ
+457 NIPHDINGTEHSTQ
-471 KIQLNVKS
+471 KIQLIVKS

-500 QHSGSQSV
+500 QHSGSQSA

-552 GQVVGQVGV
+552 GQVVDQVGV

-586 KNGVAQA
+586 KNGVTQA
-593 NVPVSFDIV
+593 NVPVSFNIV
-602 SGDATLSARSAT
+602 SGTATLGANSAT
-614 TNSSGKATVTLKSI
+614 TDANGKATVTLKSST
-628 KPGQVVVSAK
+628 PGQDRK
-638 TAEMTSALNA
+638 
-648 NAVIFVDQTKAS
+648 
-660 ITEIKADKTTAKAD
+660 
-674 GSDAITYT
+674 
-682 VKVMKN
+682 
-688 NQPEANH
+688 
-695 SVTFSTNFG
+695 
-704 DLGGNSNTQIVKTDK
+704 
-719 DGRATVKL
+719 
-727 TSGVAGNAIVSAKVS
+727 
-742 EVNTE
+742 
-747 VKAPE
+747 
-752 TKFFSVLSIDNNV
+752 
-765 NIIGT
+765 
-770 SANGALPNIWL
+770 
-781 RYGQF
+781 
-786 KLTAKGGDGKYQWRS
+786 
-801 QDPSVASVD
+801 
-810 ALTGRVT
+810 
-817 LLKKGTT
+817 
-824 KIEVVSG
+824 
-831 DKQTATYTI
+831 
-840 NTPEK
+840 
-845 IITVETQNK
+845 
-854 VIYSVAEATCSTNS
+854 
-868 GRLPSSTSELKDVY
+868 
-882 NKWGAANSYEGYKG
+882 
-896 KNTITAW
+896 
-903 TQQTAADKQSGWT
+903 
-916 STFDIVTKNE
+916 
-926 IPNNGSNSKVNVY
+926 
-939 TANAFAVCVR
+939 

>member
-1 MITHGCYSRTRHK
+1 MITHGFYARTRHK

-44 YFKLGSDSKLLTHNS
+44 YFKLSSDSKLLT
-59 YQNRLFYTL
+59 QNAAQDRLFYTL

-73 VADLSKSQDI
+73 VANISKSQGI
-83 NLSTIWSLNKHL
+83 SLSVIWSLNKHL

-103 KAAPGQQIILP
+103 KAGPGQQIILP
-114 LKKLPFEYSALPL
+114 LKKLSVEYSALPV

-132 LVAAGGV
+132 VVAAGGV
-139 AGHTNKLTK
+139 AGHTNKMTK
-148 MSPDVTKS
+148 MSPDATKS
-156 NMTDDKALNYAAQ
+156 NTTDDKALNYAAQ

-192 LGIAGNQASSQLQ
+192 LGMASSQASSQLQ

-239 KMLAFGQVGAR
+239 NMLAFGQVGAR

-360 LFNAD
+360 LFNSD

-374 TVGVNYTPVPLVTM
+374 TVGVNYTPIPLVTM
-388 GVDYRHGTGNE
+388 GIDYRHGTGNE

-457 SIPHDINGTEHSTQ
+457 NIPHDINGTEHSTQ
-471 KIQLNVKS
+471 KIQLIVKS

-500 QHSGSQSV
+500 QHGGSQSA

-545 TITVLSN
+545 TITVLPN
-552 GQVVGQVGV
+552 GQVVDQVGV

-572 ADGTEAI
+572 ADGIEAI

-593 NVPVSFDIV
+593 NVPVTFSIV
-602 SGDATLSARSAT
+602 SGTATLGANSART
-614 TNSSGKATVTLKSI
+614 DGNGKATVTLKSAT
-628 KPGQVVVSAK
+628 PGQVVVSAK
-638 TAEMTSALNA
+638 TAEMTSPLNA
-648 NAVIFVDQTKAS
+648 SAVIFVDQTKAS

-682 VKVMKN
+682 VRVMKEGAPVVD
-688 NQPEANH
+688 QK
-695 SVTFSTNFG
+695 VTFSKDFG
-704 DLGGNSNTQIVKTDK
+704 TLNKTEATTDQN
-719 DGRATVKL
+719 GYATVKL
-727 TSGVAGNAIVSAKVS
+727 SSNTPGKAIVSAKVS
-742 EVNTE
+742 GVGTE
-747 VKAPE
+747 VKATTVE
-752 TKFFSVLSIDNNV
+752 FFAPLSIDGDKV
-765 NIIGT
+765 TVIGT
-770 SANGALPNIWL
+770 GITGALPKNWL
-781 RYGQF
+781 QYGQV
-786 KLTAKGGDGKYQWRS
+786 KLQATGGNGKYTWKS
-801 QDPSVASVD
+801 SNTKIASVD
-810 ALTGRVT
+810 NSGVIT
-817 LLKKGTT
+817 LNEKGSATIT
-824 KIEVVSG
+824 VVSG
-831 DKQTATYTI
+831 DNQSATYTI
-840 NTPEK
+840 NAPGSIVIAVDKNTRVTYFDAE
-845 IITVETQNK
+845 NK
-854 VIYSVAEATCSTNS
+854 CKTNSANLAQSKELLANIYST
-868 GRLPSSTSELKDVY
+868 
-882 NKWGAANSYEGYKG
+882 WGAANKYPYYSGSKSL
-896 KNTITAW
+896 TAW
-903 TQQTAADKQSGWT
+903 IKQSSSEQSSGVS
-916 STFDIVTKNE
+916 STYDL
-926 IPNNGSNSKVNVY
+926 
-939 TANAFAVCVR
+939 

>member
-1 MITHGCYSRTRHK
+1 MITHGFYARTRHK

-44 YFKLGSDSKLLTHNS
+44 YFKLSSDSKLLT
-59 YQNRLFYTL
+59 QNAAQDRLFYTL

-73 VADLSKSQDI
+73 VANISKSQGI
-83 NLSTIWSLNKHL
+83 SLSVIWSLNKHL

-103 KAAPGQQIILP
+103 KAGPGQQIILP
-114 LKKLPFEYSALPL
+114 LKKLSVEYSALPV

-132 LVAAGGV
+132 VVAAGGV
-139 AGHTNKLTK
+139 AGHTNKMTK
-148 MSPDVTKS
+148 MSPDATKS
-156 NMTDDKALNYAAQ
+156 NTTDDKALNYAAQ

-192 LGIAGNQASSQLQ
+192 LGMASSQASSQLQ

-239 KMLAFGQVGAR
+239 NMLAFGQVGAR

-360 LFNAD
+360 LFNSD

-374 TVGVNYTPVPLVTM
+374 TVGVNYTPIPLVTM
-388 GVDYRHGTGNE
+388 GIDYRHGTGNE

-457 SIPHDINGTEHSTQ
+457 NIPHDINGTEHSTQ
-471 KIQLNVKS
+471 KIQLIVKS

-500 QHSGSQSV
+500 QHGGSQSA

-545 TITVLSN
+545 TITVLPN
-552 GQVVGQVGV
+552 GQVVDQVGV

-572 ADGTEAI
+572 ADGIEAI

-593 NVPVSFDIV
+593 NVPVTFSIV
-602 SGDATLSARSAT
+602 SGTATLGANSART
-614 TNSSGKATVTLKSI
+614 DGNGKATVTLKSAT
-628 KPGQVVVSAK
+628 PGQVVVSAK
-638 TAEMTSALNA
+638 TAEMTSPLNA
-648 NAVIFVDQTKAS
+648 SAVIFVDPTKAS

-682 VKVMKN
+682 VRVMKEGAPVVD
-688 NQPEANH
+688 QK
-695 SVTFSTNFG
+695 VTFSKDFG
-704 DLGGNSNTQIVKTDK
+704 TLNKTEATTDQN
-719 DGRATVKL
+719 GYATVKL
-727 TSGVAGNAIVSAKVS
+727 SSNTPGKAIVSAKVS
-742 EVNTE
+742 GVGTE
-747 VKAPE
+747 VKATTVE
-752 TKFFSVLSIDNNV
+752 FFAPLSIDGDKV
-765 NIIGT
+765 TVIGT
-770 SANGALPNIWL
+770 GITGALPKNWL
-781 RYGQF
+781 QYGQV
-786 KLTAKGGDGKYQWRS
+786 KLQATGGNGKYTWKS
-801 QDPSVASVD
+801 SNTKIASVD
-810 ALTGRVT
+810 NSGVIT
-817 LLKKGTT
+817 LNEKGSATIT
-824 KIEVVSG
+824 VVSG
-831 DKQTATYTI
+831 DNQSATYTI
-840 NTPEK
+840 NAPGSIVIAVDKNTRVTYFDAE
-845 IITVETQNK
+845 NK
-854 VIYSVAEATCSTNS
+854 CKTNSANLAQSKELLANIYST
-868 GRLPSSTSELKDVY
+868 
-882 NKWGAANSYEGYKG
+882 WGAANKYPYYSGSKSL
-896 KNTITAW
+896 TAW
-903 TQQTAADKQSGWT
+903 IKQSSSEQSSGVS
-916 STFDIVTKNE
+916 STYDLVTKNPL
-926 IPNNGSNSKVNVY
+926 INVGVNNK
-939 TANAFAVCVR
+939 NAFSVCVK

>member
-1 MITHGCYSRTRHK
+1 MITHGFYARTRHK

-44 YFKLGSDSKLLTHNS
+44 YFKLSSDSKLLT
-59 YQNRLFYTL
+59 QNAAQDRLFYTL

-73 VADLSKSQDI
+73 VANISKSQGI
-83 NLSTIWSLNKHL
+83 SLSVIWSLNKHL

-103 KAAPGQQIILP
+103 KAGPGQQIILP
-114 LKKLPFEYSALPL
+114 LKKLSVEYSALPV

-132 LVAAGGV
+132 VVAASGV
-139 AGHTNKLTK
+139 AGHTNKMTK
-148 MSPDVTKS
+148 MSPDATKS
-156 NMTDDKALNYAAQ
+156 NTTDDKALNYAAQ

-192 LGIAGNQASSQLQ
+192 LGMASSQASSQLQ

-239 KMLAFGQVGAR
+239 NMLAFGQVGAR

-360 LFNAD
+360 LFNSD

-374 TVGVNYTPVPLVTM
+374 TVGVNYTPIPLVTM
-388 GVDYRHGTGNE
+388 GIDYRHGTGNE

-457 SIPHDINGTEHSTQ
+457 NIPHDINGTEHSTQ
-471 KIQLNVKS
+471 KIQLIVKS

-500 QHSGSQSV
+500 QHGGSQSA

-545 TITVLSN
+545 TITVLPN
-552 GQVVGQVGV
+552 GQVVDQVGV

-572 ADGTEAI
+572 ADGIEAI

-593 NVPVSFDIV
+593 NVPVTFSIV
-602 SGDATLSARSAT
+602 SGTATLGANSART
-614 TNSSGKATVTLKSI
+614 DGNGKATVTLKSAT
-628 KPGQVVVSAK
+628 PGQVVVSAK
-638 TAEMTSALNA
+638 TAEMTSPLNA
-648 NAVIFVDQTKAS
+648 SAVIFVDQTKAS

-682 VKVMKN
+682 VRVMKEGAPVVD
-688 NQPEANH
+688 QK
-695 SVTFSTNFG
+695 VTFSKDFG
-704 DLGGNSNTQIVKTDK
+704 TLNKTEATTDQN
-719 DGRATVKL
+719 GYATVKL
-727 TSGVAGNAIVSAKVS
+727 SSNTPGKAIVSAKVS
-742 EVNTE
+742 GVGTE
-747 VKAPE
+747 VKATTVE
-752 TKFFSVLSIDNNV
+752 FFAPLSIDGDKV
-765 NIIGT
+765 TVIGT
-770 SANGALPNIWL
+770 GITGALPKNWL
-781 RYGQF
+781 QYGQV
-786 KLTAKGGDGKYQWRS
+786 KLQATGGNGKYTWKS
-801 QDPSVASVD
+801 SNTKIASVD
-810 ALTGRVT
+810 NSGVIT
-817 LLKKGTT
+817 LNEKGSATIT
-824 KIEVVSG
+824 VVSG
-831 DKQTATYTI
+831 DNQSATYTI
-840 NTPEK
+840 NAPGSIVIAVDKNTRVTYFDAE
-845 IITVETQNK
+845 NK
-854 VIYSVAEATCSTNS
+854 CKTNSANLAQSKELLANIYST
-868 GRLPSSTSELKDVY
+868 
-882 NKWGAANSYEGYKG
+882 WGAANKYPYYSGSKSL
-896 KNTITAW
+896 TAW
-903 TQQTAADKQSGWT
+903 IKQSSSEQSSGVS
-916 STFDIVTKNE
+916 STYDLVTKNQL
-926 IPNNGSNSKVNVY
+926 INVGVNNK
-939 TANAFAVCVR
+939 

>member
-1 MITHGCYSRTRHK
+1 MITHGFYARTRHK

-44 YFKLGSDSKLLTHNS
+44 YFKLSSDSKLLT
-59 YQNRLFYTL
+59 QNAAQDRLFYTL

-73 VADLSKSQDI
+73 VANISKSQGI
-83 NLSTIWSLNKHL
+83 SLSVIWSLNKHL

-103 KAAPGQQIILP
+103 KAGPGQQIILP
-114 LKKLPFEYSALPL
+114 LKKLSVEYSALPV

-132 LVAAGGV
+132 VVAAGGV
-139 AGHTNKLTK
+139 AGHTNKMTK
-148 MSPDVTKS
+148 MSPDATKS
-156 NMTDDKALNYAAQ
+156 NTTDDKALNYAAQ

-192 LGIAGNQASSQLQ
+192 LGMASSQASSQLQ

-239 KMLAFGQVGAR
+239 NMLAFGQVGAR

-360 LFNAD
+360 LFNSD

-374 TVGVNYTPVPLVTM
+374 TVGVNYTPIPLVTM
-388 GVDYRHGTGNE
+388 GIDYRHGTGNE

-457 SIPHDINGTEHSTQ
+457 NIPHDINGTEHSTQ
-471 KIQLNVKS
+471 KIQLIVKS

-500 QHSGSQSV
+500 QHGGSQSA

-545 TITVLSN
+545 TITVLPN
-552 GQVVGQVGV
+552 GQVVDQVGV

-572 ADGTEAI
+572 ADGIEAI

-593 NVPVSFDIV
+593 NVPVTFSIV
-602 SGDATLSARSAT
+602 SGTATLGANSART
-614 TNSSGKATVTLKSI
+614 DGNGKATVTLKSAT
-628 KPGQVVVSAK
+628 PGQVVVSAK
-638 TAEMTSALNA
+638 TAEMTSPLNA
-648 NAVIFVDQTKAS
+648 SAVIFVDQTKAS

-682 VKVMKN
+682 VRVMKEGAPVVE
-688 NQPEANH
+688 QK
-695 SVTFSTNFG
+695 VTFSKDFG
-704 DLGGNSNTQIVKTDK
+704 TLNKTEATTDQN
-719 DGRATVKL
+719 GYATVKL
-727 TSGVAGNAIVSAKVS
+727 SSNTPGKAIVSAKVS
-742 EVNTE
+742 GVGTE
-747 VKAPE
+747 VKATTVE
-752 TKFFSVLSIDNNV
+752 FFAPLSIDGDKV
-765 NIIGT
+765 TVIGT
-770 SANGALPNIWL
+770 GITGALPKNWL
-781 RYGQF
+781 QYGQV
-786 KLTAKGGDGKYQWRS
+786 KLQATGGNGKYTWKS
-801 QDPSVASVD
+801 SNTKIASVD
-810 ALTGRVT
+810 NSGVIT
-817 LLKKGTT
+817 LNEKGSATIT
-824 KIEVVSG
+824 VVSG
-831 DKQTATYTI
+831 DNQSATYTI
-840 NTPEK
+840 NAPGSIVIAVDKNTRVTYFDAE
-845 IITVETQNK
+845 NK
-854 VIYSVAEATCSTNS
+854 CKTNSANLAQSKELLANIYST
-868 GRLPSSTSELKDVY
+868 
-882 NKWGAANSYEGYKG
+882 WGAANKYPYYSGSESL
-896 KNTITAW
+896 TAW
-903 TQQTAADKQSGWT
+903 IKQSSSEQSSGVS
-916 STFDIVTKNE
+916 STYDLVSKNQLSNVGV
-926 IPNNGSNSKVNVY
+926 NNK
-939 TANAFAVCVR
+939 NAFSVCVK

>member
-1 MITHGCYSRTRHK
+1 MITHGFYARTRHK

-44 YFKLGSDSKLLTHNS
+44 YFKLSSDSKLLT
-59 YQNRLFYTL
+59 QNAAQDRLFYTL

-73 VADLSKSQDI
+73 VANISKSQGI
-83 NLSTIWSLNKHL
+83 SLSVIWSLNKHL

-103 KAAPGQQIILP
+103 KAGPGQQIILP
-114 LKKLPFEYSALPL
+114 LKKLSVEYSALPV

-132 LVAAGGV
+132 VVAAGGV
-139 AGHTNKLTK
+139 AGHTNKMTK
-148 MSPDVTKS
+148 MSPDATKS
-156 NMTDDKALNYAAQ
+156 NTTDDKALNYAAQ

-192 LGIAGNQASSQLQ
+192 LGMASSQASSQLQ

-239 KMLAFGQVGAR
+239 NMLAFGQVGAR

-360 LFNAD
+360 LFNSD

-374 TVGVNYTPVPLVTM
+374 TVGVNYTPIPLVTM
-388 GVDYRHGTGNE
+388 GIDYRHGTGNE

-457 SIPHDINGTEHSTQ
+457 NIPHDINGTEHSTQ
-471 KIQLNVKS
+471 KIQLIVKS

-500 QHSGSQSV
+500 QHGGSQSA

-545 TITVLSN
+545 TITVLPN
-552 GQVVGQVGV
+552 GQVVDQVGV

-572 ADGTEAI
+572 ADGIEAI

-593 NVPVSFDIV
+593 NVPVTFSIV
-602 SGDATLSARSAT
+602 SGTATLGANSART
-614 TNSSGKATVTLKSI
+614 DGNGKATVTLKSAT
-628 KPGQVVVSAK
+628 PGQVVVSAK
-638 TAEMTSALNA
+638 TAEMTSPLNA
-648 NAVIFVDQTKAS
+648 SAVIFVDQTKAS

-682 VKVMKN
+682 VRVMKEGAPVVD
-688 NQPEANH
+688 QK
-695 SVTFSTNFG
+695 VTFSKDFG
-704 DLGGNSNTQIVKTDK
+704 TLNKTEATTDQN
-719 DGRATVKL
+719 GYATVKL
-727 TSGVAGNAIVSAKVS
+727 SSNTPGKAIVSAKVS
-742 EVNTE
+742 GVGTE
-747 VKAPE
+747 VKATTVE
-752 TKFFSVLSIDNNV
+752 FFAPLSIDGDKV
-765 NIIGT
+765 TVIGT
-770 SANGALPNIWL
+770 GITGALPKNWL
-781 RYGQF
+781 QYGQV
-786 KLTAKGGDGKYQWRS
+786 KLQATGGNGKYTWKS
-801 QDPSVASVD
+801 SNTKIASVD
-810 ALTGRVT
+810 NSGVIT
-817 LLKKGTT
+817 LNEKGSATIT
-824 KIEVVSG
+824 VVSG
-831 DKQTATYTI
+831 DNQSATYTI
-840 NTPEK
+840 NAPGSIVIAVDKNTRVTYFDAEK
-845 IITVETQNK
+845 KCKTNSANLAQSKELLAN
-854 VIYSVAEATCSTNS
+854 IYST
-868 GRLPSSTSELKDVY
+868 
-882 NKWGAANSYEGYKG
+882 WGAANKYPYYSGSESL
-896 KNTITAW
+896 TAW
-903 TQQTAADKQSGWT
+903 IKQSSSEQSSGVS
-916 STFDIVTKNE
+916 STYDLVKNYSLSNVGV
-926 IPNNGSNSKVNVY
+926 NNK
-939 TANAFAVCVR
+939 NAFSVCVK

>member
-1 MITHGCYSRTRHK
+1 MITHGFYARTRHK

-44 YFKLGSDSKLLTHNS
+44 YFKLSSDSKLLT
-59 YQNRLFYTL
+59 QNAAQDRLFYTL

-73 VADLSKSQDI
+73 VANISKSQGI
-83 NLSTIWSLNKHL
+83 SLSVIWSLNKHL

-103 KAAPGQQIILP
+103 KAGPGQQIILP
-114 LKKLPFEYSALPL
+114 LKKLSVEYSALPV

-132 LVAAGGV
+132 VVAAGGV
-139 AGHTNKLTK
+139 AGHTNKMTK
-148 MSPDVTKS
+148 MSPDATKS
-156 NMTDDKALNYAAQ
+156 NTTDDKALNYAAQ

-192 LGIAGNQASSQLQ
+192 LGMASSQASSQLQ

-239 KMLAFGQVGAR
+239 NMLAFGQVGAR

-360 LFNAD
+360 LFNSD

-374 TVGVNYTPVPLVTM
+374 TVGVNYTPIPLVTM
-388 GVDYRHGTGNE
+388 GIDYRHGTGNE

-457 SIPHDINGTEHSTQ
+457 NIPHDINGTEHSTQ
-471 KIQLNVKS
+471 KIQLIVKS

-500 QHSGSQSV
+500 QHGGSQSA

-545 TITVLSN
+545 TITVLPN
-552 GQVVGQVGV
+552 GQVVDQVGV

-572 ADGTEAI
+572 ADGIEAI

-593 NVPVSFDIV
+593 NVPVTFSIV
-602 SGDATLSARSAT
+602 SGTATLGANSART
-614 TNSSGKATVTLKSI
+614 DGNGKATVTLKSAT
-628 KPGQVVVSAK
+628 PGQVVVSAK
-638 TAEMTSALNA
+638 TAEMTSPLNA
-648 NAVIFVDQTKAS
+648 SAVIFVDQTKAS

-682 VKVMKN
+682 VRVMKEGAPVVD
-688 NQPEANH
+688 QK
-695 SVTFSTNFG
+695 VTFSKDFG
-704 DLGGNSNTQIVKTDK
+704 TLNKTEATTDQN
-719 DGRATVKL
+719 GYATVKL
-727 TSGVAGNAIVSAKVS
+727 SSNTPGKAIVSAKVS
-742 EVNTE
+742 GVGTE
-747 VKAPE
+747 VKATTVE
-752 TKFFSVLSIDNNV
+752 FFAPLSIDGDKV
-765 NIIGT
+765 TVIGT
-770 SANGALPNIWL
+770 GITGALPKNWL
-781 RYGQF
+781 QYGQV
-786 KLTAKGGDGKYQWRS
+786 KLQATGGNGKYTWKS
-801 QDPSVASVD
+801 SNTKIASVD
-810 ALTGRVT
+810 NSGVIT
-817 LLKKGTT
+817 LNEKGSATIT
-824 KIEVVSG
+824 VVSG
-831 DKQTATYTI
+831 DNQSATYTI
-840 NTPEK
+840 NAPGSIVISVDKNTRVTYFDAE
-845 IITVETQNK
+845 NK
-854 VIYSVAEATCSTNS
+854 CKTNSANLAQSKELLANIYST
-868 GRLPSSTSELKDVY
+868 
-882 NKWGAANSYEGYKG
+882 WGAANKYPYYSGSKSL
-896 KNTITAW
+896 TAW
-903 TQQTAADKQSGWT
+903 IKQSSSEQSSGVS
-916 STFDIVTKNE
+916 STYDLVTKNQLSNVGV
-926 IPNNGSNSKVNVY
+926 NNK
-939 TANAFAVCVR
+939 NAFSVCVK

>member
-1 MITHGCYSRTRHK
+1 MITHGFYARTRYK

-44 YFKLGSDSKLLTHNS
+44 YFKLSSDSKLLT
-59 YQNRLFYTL
+59 QNAAQDRLFYTL

-73 VADLSKSQDI
+73 VANISKSQGI
-83 NLSTIWSLNKHL
+83 SLSVIWSLNKHL

-103 KAAPGQQIILP
+103 KAGPGQQIILP
-114 LKKLPFEYSALPL
+114 LKKLSVEYSALPV

-132 LVAAGGV
+132 VVAAGGV
-139 AGHTNKLTK
+139 AGHTNKMTK
-148 MSPDVTKS
+148 MSPDATKS
-156 NMTDDKALNYAAQ
+156 NTTDDKALNYAAQ

-192 LGIAGNQASSQLQ
+192 LGMASSQASSQLQ

-239 KMLAFGQVGAR
+239 NMLAFGQVGAR

-360 LFNAD
+360 LFNSD

-374 TVGVNYTPVPLVTM
+374 TVGVNYTPIPLVTM
-388 GVDYRHGTGNE
+388 GIDYRHGTGNE

-457 SIPHDINGTEHSTQ
+457 NIPHDINGTEHSTQ
-471 KIQLNVKS
+471 KIQLIVKS

-500 QHSGSQSV
+500 QHGGSQSA

-545 TITVLSN
+545 TITVLPN
-552 GQVVGQVGV
+552 GQVVDQVGV

-572 ADGTEAI
+572 ADGIEAI

-593 NVPVSFDIV
+593 NVPVTFSIV
-602 SGDATLSARSAT
+602 SGTATLGANSART
-614 TNSSGKATVTLKSI
+614 DGNGKATVTLKSAT
-628 KPGQVVVSAK
+628 PGQVVVSAK
-638 TAEMTSALNA
+638 TAEMTSPLNA
-648 NAVIFVDQTKAS
+648 SAVIFVDQTKAS

-682 VKVMKN
+682 VRVMKEGAPVVD
-688 NQPEANH
+688 QK
-695 SVTFSTNFG
+695 VTFSKDFG
-704 DLGGNSNTQIVKTDK
+704 TLNKTEATTDQN
-719 DGRATVKL
+719 GYATVKL
-727 TSGVAGNAIVSAKVS
+727 SSNTPGKAIVSAKVS
-742 EVNTE
+742 GVGTE
-747 VKAPE
+747 VKATTVE
-752 TKFFSVLSIDNNV
+752 FFAPLSIDGDKV
-765 NIIGT
+765 TVIGT
-770 SANGALPNIWL
+770 GITGALPKNWL
-781 RYGQF
+781 QYGQV
-786 KLTAKGGDGKYQWRS
+786 KLQATGGNGKYTWKS
-801 QDPSVASVD
+801 SNTKIASVD
-810 ALTGRVT
+810 NSGVIT
-817 LLKKGTT
+817 LNEKGSATIT
-824 KIEVVSG
+824 VVSG
-831 DKQTATYTI
+831 DNQSATYTI
-840 NTPEK
+840 NAPGSIVIAVDKNTRVTYFDAE
-845 IITVETQNK
+845 NK
-854 VIYSVAEATCSTNS
+854 CKTNSANLAQSKELLANIYST
-868 GRLPSSTSELKDVY
+868 
-882 NKWGAANSYEGYKG
+882 WGAANKYPYYSGSKSL
-896 KNTITAW
+896 TAW
-903 TQQTAADKQSGWT
+903 IKQSSSEQSSGVS
-916 STFDIVTKNE
+916 STYDLVTKNQL
-926 IPNNGSNSKVNVY
+926 INVGVNNK
-939 TANAFAVCVR
+939 NAFSVCVK

>member
-1 MITHGCYSRTRHK
+1 MITHGFYARTRHK

-44 YFKLGSDSKLLTHNS
+44 YFKLSSDSKLLT
-59 YQNRLFYTL
+59 QNAAQDRLFYTL

-73 VADLSKSQDI
+73 VANISKSQGI
-83 NLSTIWSLNKHL
+83 SLSVIWSLNKHL

-103 KAAPGQQIILP
+103 KAGPGQQIILP
-114 LKKLPFEYSALPL
+114 LKKLSVEYSALPV

-132 LVAAGGV
+132 VVAAGGV
-139 AGHTNKLTK
+139 AGHTNKMTK
-148 MSPDVTKS
+148 MSPDATKS
-156 NMTDDKALNYAAQ
+156 NTTDDKALNYAAQ

-192 LGIAGNQASSQLQ
+192 LGMASSQASSQLQ

-239 KMLAFGQVGAR
+239 NMLAFGQVGAR

-360 LFNAD
+360 LFNSD

-374 TVGVNYTPVPLVTM
+374 TVGVNYTPIPLVTM
-388 GVDYRHGTGNE
+388 GIDYRHGTGNE

-457 SIPHDINGTEHSTQ
+457 NIPHDINGTEHSTQ
-471 KIQLNVKS
+471 KIQLIVKS

-500 QHSGSQSV
+500 QHGGSQSA

-545 TITVLSN
+545 TITVLPN
-552 GQVVGQVGV
+552 GQVVDQVGV

-572 ADGTEAI
+572 ADGIEAI

-593 NVPVSFDIV
+593 NVPVTFSIV
-602 SGDATLSARSAT
+602 SGTATLGANSART
-614 TNSSGKATVTLKSI
+614 DGNGKATVTLKSAT
-628 KPGQVVVSAK
+628 PGQVVVSAK
-638 TAEMTSALNA
+638 TAEMTSPLNA
-648 NAVIFVDQTKAS
+648 SAVIFVDQTKAS

-682 VKVMKN
+682 VRVMKEGAPVVD
-688 NQPEANH
+688 QK
-695 SVTFSTNFG
+695 VTFSKDFG
-704 DLGGNSNTQIVKTDK
+704 TLNKTEATTDQN
-719 DGRATVKL
+719 GYATVKL
-727 TSGVAGNAIVSAKVS
+727 SSNTPGKAIVSAKVS
-742 EVNTE
+742 GVGTE
-747 VKAPE
+747 VKATTVE
-752 TKFFSVLSIDNNV
+752 FFAPLSIDGDKV
-765 NIIGT
+765 TVIGT
-770 SANGALPNIWL
+770 GITGALPKNWL
-781 RYGQF
+781 QYGQV
-786 KLTAKGGDGKYQWRS
+786 KLQATGGNGKYTWKS
-801 QDPSVASVD
+801 SNTKIASVD
-810 ALTGRVT
+810 NSGVIT
-817 LLKKGTT
+817 LNEKGSATIT
-824 KIEVVSG
+824 VVSG
-831 DKQTATYTI
+831 DNQSATYTI
-840 NTPEK
+840 NAPGSIVIAVDKNTRVTYFDAE
-845 IITVETQNK
+845 NK
-854 VIYSVAEATCSTNS
+854 CKTNSANLAQSKELLANIYST
-868 GRLPSSTSELKDVY
+868 
-882 NKWGAANSYEGYKG
+882 WGAANKYPYYSGSKSL
-896 KNTITAW
+896 TAW
-903 TQQTAADKQSGWT
+903 IKQSSSEQSSG
-916 STFDIVTKNE
+916 V
-926 IPNNGSNSKVNVY
+926 
-939 TANAFAVCVR
+939 

>member
-1 MITHGCYSRTRHK
+1 MITHGFYARTRHK

-44 YFKLGSDSKLLTHNS
+44 YFKLSSDSKLLT
-59 YQNRLFYTL
+59 QNAAQDRLFYTL

-73 VADLSKSQDI
+73 VANISKSQGI
-83 NLSTIWSLNKHL
+83 SLSVIWSLNKHL

-103 KAAPGQQIILP
+103 KAGPGQQIILP
-114 LKKLPFEYSALPL
+114 LKKLSVEYSALPV

-132 LVAAGGV
+132 VVAAGGV
-139 AGHTNKLTK
+139 AGHTNKMTK
-148 MSPDVTKS
+148 MSPDATKS
-156 NMTDDKALNYAAQ
+156 NTTDDKALNYAAQ

-192 LGIAGNQASSQLQ
+192 LGMASSQASSQLQ

-239 KMLAFGQVGAR
+239 NMLAFGQVGAR

-360 LFNAD
+360 LFNSD

-374 TVGVNYTPVPLVTM
+374 TVGVNYTPIPLVTM
-388 GVDYRHGTGNE
+388 GIDYRHGTGNE

-457 SIPHDINGTEHSTQ
+457 NIPHDINGTEHSTQ
-471 KIQLNVKS
+471 KIQLIVKS

-500 QHSGSQSV
+500 QHGGSQSA

-545 TITVLSN
+545 TITVLPN
-552 GQVVGQVGV
+552 GQVVDQVGV

-572 ADGTEAI
+572 ADGIEAI

-593 NVPVSFDIV
+593 NVPVTFSIV
-602 SGDATLSARSAT
+602 SGTATLGANSART
-614 TNSSGKATVTLKSI
+614 DGNGKATVTLKSAT
-628 KPGQVVVSAK
+628 PGQVVVSAK
-638 TAEMTSALNA
+638 TAEMTSPLNA
-648 NAVIFVDQTKAS
+648 SAVIFVDQTKAS

-682 VKVMKN
+682 VRVMKEGAPVVD
-688 NQPEANH
+688 QK
-695 SVTFSTNFG
+695 VTFSKDFG
-704 DLGGNSNTQIVKTDK
+704 TLNKTEATTDQN
-719 DGRATVKL
+719 GYATVKL
-727 TSGVAGNAIVSAKVS
+727 SSNTPGKAIVSAKVS
-742 EVNTE
+742 GVGTE
-747 VKAPE
+747 VKATTVE
-752 TKFFSVLSIDNNV
+752 FFAPLSIDGDKV
-765 NIIGT
+765 TVIGT
-770 SANGALPNIWL
+770 GITGALPKNWL
-781 RYGQF
+781 QYGQV
-786 KLTAKGGDGKYQWRS
+786 KLQATGGNGKYTWKS
-801 QDPSVASVD
+801 SNTKIASVD
-810 ALTGRVT
+810 NSGVIT
-817 LLKKGTT
+817 LNEKGSATIT
-824 KIEVVSG
+824 VVSG
-831 DKQTATYTI
+831 DNQSATYTI
-840 NTPEK
+840 NAPGSIVIAVDKNNRVTYFYAE
-845 IITVETQNK
+845 NK
-854 VIYSVAEATCSTNS
+854 CKTNSANLAQSKELLANIYST
-868 GRLPSSTSELKDVY
+868 
-882 NKWGAANSYEGYKG
+882 WGAANKYPYYSGSKSL
-896 KNTITAW
+896 TAW
-903 TQQTAADKQSGWT
+903 IKQSSSEQSSGVS
-916 STFDIVTKNE
+916 STYDLVT
-926 IPNNGSNSKVNVY
+926 NNQLNNVGVNQN
-939 TANAFAVCVR
+939 NAFSVCVK

>member
-1 MITHGCYSRTRHK
+1 MITHGFYARTRHK

-44 YFKLGSDSKLLTHNS
+44 YFKLSSDSKLLT
-59 YQNRLFYTL
+59 QNAAQDRLFYTL

-73 VADLSKSQDI
+73 VANISKSQGI
-83 NLSTIWSLNKHL
+83 SLSVIWSLNKHL

-103 KAAPGQQIILP
+103 KAGPGQQIILP
-114 LKKLPFEYSALPL
+114 LKKLSVEYSALPV

-132 LVAAGGV
+132 VVAAGGV
-139 AGHTNKLTK
+139 AGHTNKMTK
-148 MSPDVTKS
+148 MSPDATKS
-156 NMTDDKALNYAAQ
+156 NTTDDKALNYAAQ

-192 LGIAGNQASSQLQ
+192 LGMASSQASSQLQ

-239 KMLAFGQVGAR
+239 NMLAFGQVGAR

-360 LFNAD
+360 LFNSD

-374 TVGVNYTPVPLVTM
+374 TVGVNYTPIPLVTM
-388 GVDYRHGTGNE
+388 GIDYRHGTGNE

-457 SIPHDINGTEHSTQ
+457 NIPHDINGTEHSTQ
-471 KIQLNVKS
+471 KIQLIVKS

-500 QHSGSQSV
+500 QHGGSQSA

-545 TITVLSN
+545 TITVLPN
-552 GQVVGQVGV
+552 GQVVDQVGV

-572 ADGTEAI
+572 ADGIEAI

-593 NVPVSFDIV
+593 NVPVTFSIV
-602 SGDATLSARSAT
+602 SGTATLGANSART
-614 TNSSGKATVTLKSI
+614 DGNGKATVTLKSAT
-628 KPGQVVVSAK
+628 PGQVVVSAK
-638 TAEMTSALNA
+638 TAEMTSPLNA
-648 NAVIFVDQTKAS
+648 SAVIFVDQTKAS

-682 VKVMKN
+682 VRVMKEGAPVVD
-688 NQPEANH
+688 QK
-695 SVTFSTNFG
+695 VTFSKDFG
-704 DLGGNSNTQIVKTDK
+704 TLNKTEATTDQN
-719 DGRATVKL
+719 GYATVKL
-727 TSGVAGNAIVSAKVS
+727 SSNTPGKAIVSAKVS
-742 EVNTE
+742 GVGTE
-747 VKAPE
+747 VKATTVE
-752 TKFFSVLSIDNNV
+752 FFAPLSIDGDKV
-765 NIIGT
+765 TVIGT
-770 SANGALPNIWL
+770 GITGALPKNWL
-781 RYGQF
+781 QYGQV
-786 KLTAKGGDGKYQWRS
+786 KLQATGGNGKYTWKS
-801 QDPSVASVD
+801 SNTKIASVD
-810 ALTGRVT
+810 NSGVIT
-817 LLKKGTT
+817 LNEKGSATIT
-824 KIEVVSG
+824 VVSG
-831 DKQTATYTI
+831 DNQSATYTI
-840 NTPEK
+840 NAPGSIVIAVDKNTRVTYFDAE
-845 IITVETQNK
+845 NK
-854 VIYSVAEATCSTNS
+854 CKTNSANLAQSKELLANIYST
-868 GRLPSSTSELKDVY
+868 
-882 NKWGAANSYEGYKG
+882 WGAANKYPYYSGSKSL
-896 KNTITAW
+896 TAW
-903 TQQTAADKQSGWT
+903 IKQSSSEQSSGVS
-916 STFDIVTKNE
+916 STYDLVTENQL
-926 IPNNGSNSKVNVY
+926 INVGVNNK
-939 TANAFAVCVR
+939 NAFSVCVK